1 MWRNN
6 AAFKDESRGWAAAD
20 SSFRQAKQFVGVWP
34 GIFLPLAKL
43 VWIHTQ
49 DVQVGAPRPPLMS
62 MSIRVQKRP
71 CTSDEVA
78 ASSVKYH
85 RKTARGNIRTVLRET
100 YQRRDIPCGCIGCE
114 SCAAFMEPGAP
125 APVLDQHGTL
135 NTYTNKKHYV
145 VIDTNVVL
153 HQMDVLE
160 SPVFTN
166 VIVMQTVANEVRNHS
181 MPLYNRLRTLLMDPD
196 RHFWLFYNDFHQD
209 TNVVRESDE
218 TPNDR
223 NDRAIRHAAAFYSA
237 HLRTYALPGCVD
249 TTVLVSEDVEN
260 VHKARKDG
268 LLACSVREYIT
279 GFSNAEQ
286 LSDLLSAGT
295 LDDDSHTQPRGT
307 RMFDE
312 YWPASQLEA
321 GFKAGTLHKGFFNAN
336 AYNFLEGTVRS
347 DSLSKPILLQG
358 RDSMNRAVDGDVVYV
373 ALLPKSEWK
382 GASDEVLEAESTQR
396 NDDARDS
403 DDEGDEDT
411 PQDTP
416 VTHGSGTERQPM
428 GRVVGIARR
437 NWRSYVAHI
446 DASTVNE
453 GALATLGPQ
462 TLFASPV
469 DRKIPRIK
477 IRTRQAGALLGC
489 KILVAMDEWKSTSRY
504 PEGHFIR
511 SLGAIESKE
520 AEQESLLLEFDVPYR
535 PFSKAILAC
544 LPAEGDAWTVPPKDA
559 ALEGETHAAK
569 IWQNR
574 VDLRAETICSIDPPG
589 CQDIDDAL
597 HAKRL
602 PNGNIEAGVHIADV
616 SFFVRPD
623 TPMDAEAASR
633 GTTVYLVDRR
643 IDMLPHLL
651 GTNLCSLRPYV
662 ERLAF
667 SVVWEMTP
675 DAQVVQARFFKSV
688 IASKAAFT
696 YKEAQTRKDDMKQT
710 DTITESIR
718 LLNHLAIKLRE
729 ARMRAGA
736 LNLASPE
743 VRIHLESAESSAP
756 IDVEQKEVLETNSL
770 VEEFMLLANTS
781 VARRIYEAYPTTA
794 VLRRHVPPPADNF
807 ETLQDILKKRRNMD
821 LDVSSSGALAAS
833 LDKCIDKRDPAF
845 NTLVR
850 ILATRCMLSAEYFCT
865 GSVARNAFGHYG
877 LAMDMYTH
885 FTSPIRRYADVLAH
899 RQLAAAIQYEP
910 LPSNLYSK
918 HYVDQVMDNVN
929 KRHRLAQMAGR
940 ASVEFFVGLAIG
952 AKNAER
958 GADATLV
965 GQGQDKHL
973 LRADAYV
980 VRTFRNGLAVFVSQ
994 YGLEGLIMFKGE
1006 CQYDPDKY
1014 EVTIPAS
1021 LSSLDHDVTLG
1032 IFDRCKVE
1040 IGIEKDR
1047 NTKRGRTKMA
1057 LV

>member
-1 MWRNN
+1 M
-6 AAFKDESRGWAAAD
+6 
-20 SSFRQAKQFVGVWP
+20 V
-34 GIFLPLAKL
+34 
-43 VWIHTQ
+43 
-49 DVQVGAPRPPLMS
+49 
-62 MSIRVQKRP
+62 IRVQKRAS
-71 CTSDEVA
+71 TAGEVA
-78 ASSVKYH
+78 ASTFKFH
-85 RKTARGNIRTVLRET
+85 RKTARGKVRAVVRET
-100 YQRRDIPCGCIGCE
+100 YQRDDVPCGCIACE
-114 SCAAFMEPGAP
+114 ACASFVEHGTPP
-125 APVLDQHGTL
+125 PILDQHGTQ
-135 NTYTNKKHYV
+135 NTYTRKKHYV
-145 VIDTNVVL
+145 VVDTNVIL

-166 VIVMQTVANEVRNHS
+166 VIIMQTVANEVRNHS

-196 RHFWLFYNDFHQD
+196 RRFWLFYNDFHQD
-209 TNVVRESDE
+209 TNVVRFADES
-218 TPNDR
+218 PNDR
-223 NDRAIRHAAAFYSA
+223 NDRAIRQAAAYYTA
-237 HLRTYALPGCVD
+237 HLRTHALPGHAD
-249 TTVLVSEDVEN
+249 TTVIVSEDVEN
-260 VHKARKDG
+260 VHKARVEG
-268 LLACSVREYIT
+268 LEACSVREYIT
-279 GFSNAEQ
+279 GFQNAEQ
-286 LSDLLSAGT
+286 LSDLLSART
-295 LDDDSHTQPRGT
+295 VDENRAPRGS
-307 RMFDE
+307 RVFDE
-312 YWPASQLEA
+312 YWPTTQLEA
-321 GFKAGTLHKGFFNAN
+321 GYKAGTLHKGFFNAN
-336 AYNFLEGTVRS
+336 AYNFLEGAVRS
-347 DSLSKPILLQG
+347 EALSKPILLQG
-358 RDSMNRAVDGDVVYV
+358 REAMNRAVDGDVVYV
-373 ALLPKSEWK
+373 ALLPQSEWK
-382 GASDEVLEAESTQR
+382 GASDAVLEAESAQR

-403 DDEGDEDT
+403 DNEDEDVGLEAQ
-411 PQDTP
+411 PESSGGDT
-416 VTHGSGTERQPM
+416 QPT

-446 DASTVNE
+446 DASSVNE
-453 GALATLGPQ
+453 RALATLGPQ

-477 IRTRQAGALLGC
+477 IRTRQAQALLGC
-489 KILVAMDEWKSTSRY
+489 KILVTMDEWKSTSRY
-504 PEGHFIR
+504 PEGHFVR

-535 PFSKAILAC
+535 PFSKSILAC
-544 LPAEGDAWTVPPKDA
+544 LPSEGDHWTVPPKGEQDA
-559 ALEGETHAAK
+559 RSLT
-569 IWQNR
+569 IWRDR
-574 VDLRAETICSIDPPG
+574 VDMRAENICSIDPPG

-651 GTNLCSLRPYV
+651 GTNLCSLRPFV

-667 SVVWEMTP
+667 STVWELTP
-675 DAQVVQARFFKSV
+675 SAEVVNVRFFKSV

-696 YKEAQTRKDDMKQT
+696 YEEAQNRKDDLSLN
-710 DTITESIR
+710 DAITESIR
-718 LLNHLAIKLRE
+718 LLNDMAIKLRRG
-729 ARMRAGA
+729 RMEAGA

-743 VRIHLESAESSAP
+743 VRIHLDSAESSAP
-756 IDVEQKEVLETNSL
+756 IDVEQKEMRETNSL

-781 VARRIYEAYPTTA
+781 VARRIYEAYPTTG
-794 VLRRHVPPPADNF
+794 VLRRHAPPPADNF
-807 ETLQDILKKRRNMD
+807 ETLQDILKKRRGMD

-833 LDKCIDKRDPAF
+833 LDRCADTRDPAF

-865 GSVARNAFGHYG
+865 GSVPRNSFGHYG

-918 HYVDQVMDNVN
+918 HYVDQVLDNVN

-940 ASVEFFVGLAIG
+940 ASVEFFVGLAIS
-952 AKNAER
+952 AKNAEQ
-958 GADATLV
+958 GVDATKV
-965 GQGQDKHL
+965 GQERL

-980 VRTFRNGLAVFVSQ
+980 VRTFRNGLAVFVNK
-994 YGLEGLIMFKGE
+994 YGLEGVITFPGE
-1006 CQYDPDKY
+1006 CQFDPDEY
-1014 EVTIPAS
+1014 QVTIPAS
-1021 LSSLDHDVTLG
+1021 LSQLGRDVTLG
-1032 IFDRCKVE
+1032 IFDRCTVE

-1047 NTKRGRTKMA
+1047 NTKRGRTKMV

>member
-1 MWRNN
+1 M
-6 AAFKDESRGWAAAD
+6 
-20 SSFRQAKQFVGVWP
+20 V
-34 GIFLPLAKL
+34 
-43 VWIHTQ
+43 
-49 DVQVGAPRPPLMS
+49 
-62 MSIRVQKRP
+62 IRVQKRAS
-71 CTSDEVA
+71 TADEVA
-78 ASSVKYH
+78 ASTFKFH
-85 RKTARGNIRTVLRET
+85 RKTARGKVRAVVRET
-100 YQRRDIPCGCIGCE
+100 YQRDDVPCGCIACE
-114 SCAAFMEPGAP
+114 ACASFVEHGTPP
-125 APVLDQHGTL
+125 PILDQHGTQ
-135 NTYTNKKHYV
+135 NTYTRKKHYV
-145 VIDTNVVL
+145 VVDTNVIL

-166 VIVMQTVANEVRNHS
+166 VIIMQTVANEVRNHS

-196 RHFWLFYNDFHQD
+196 RRFWLFYNDFHQD
-209 TNVVRESDE
+209 TNVVRFADES
-218 TPNDR
+218 PNDR
-223 NDRAIRHAAAFYSA
+223 NDRAIRQAAAYYTA
-237 HLRTYALPGCVD
+237 HLRTHALPGHAD
-249 TTVLVSEDVEN
+249 TTVIVSEDVEN
-260 VHKARKDG
+260 VHKARVEG
-268 LLACSVREYIT
+268 LEACSVREYIT
-279 GFSNAEQ
+279 GFQNAEQ
-286 LSDLLSAGT
+286 LSDLLSART
-295 LDDDSHTQPRGT
+295 VDENRAPRGS
-307 RMFDE
+307 RVFDE
-312 YWPASQLEA
+312 YWPTTQLEA
-321 GFKAGTLHKGFFNAN
+321 GYKAGTLHKGFFNAN
-336 AYNFLEGTVRS
+336 AYNFLEGAVRS
-347 DSLSKPILLQG
+347 EALSKPILLQG
-358 RDSMNRAVDGDVVYV
+358 REAMNRAVDGDVVYV
-373 ALLPKSEWK
+373 ALLPQSEWK
-382 GASDEVLEAESTQR
+382 GASDAVLEAESAQR

-403 DDEGDEDT
+403 DNEDEDVGLEAQ
-411 PQDTP
+411 PESSGGDT
-416 VTHGSGTERQPM
+416 QPT

-446 DASTVNE
+446 DASSVNE
-453 GALATLGPQ
+453 RALATLGPQ

-477 IRTRQAGALLGC
+477 IRTRQAQALLGC
-489 KILVAMDEWKSTSRY
+489 KILVTMDEWKSTSRY
-504 PEGHFIR
+504 PEGHFVR

-535 PFSKAILAC
+535 PFSKSILAC
-544 LPAEGDAWTVPPKDA
+544 LPSEGDHWTVPPKGEQDA
-559 ALEGETHAAK
+559 RSLT
-569 IWQNR
+569 IWRDR
-574 VDLRAETICSIDPPG
+574 VDMRAENICSIDPPG

-651 GTNLCSLRPYV
+651 GTNLCSLRPFV

-667 SVVWEMTP
+667 STVWELTP
-675 DAQVVQARFFKSV
+675 SAEVVNVRFFKSV

-696 YKEAQTRKDDMKQT
+696 YEEAQNRKDDPSLN
-710 DTITESIR
+710 DAITESIR
-718 LLNHLAIKLRE
+718 LLNDMAIKLRRG
-729 ARMRAGA
+729 RMEAGA

-743 VRIHLESAESSAP
+743 VRIHLDSAESSAP
-756 IDVEQKEVLETNSL
+756 IDVEQKEMRETNSL

-781 VARRIYEAYPTTA
+781 VARRIYEAYPTTG
-794 VLRRHVPPPADNF
+794 VLRRHAPPPADNF
-807 ETLQDILKKRRNMD
+807 ETLQDILKKRRGMD

-833 LDKCIDKRDPAF
+833 LDRCADTRDPAF

-865 GSVARNAFGHYG
+865 GSVPRNSFGHYG

-918 HYVDQVMDNVN
+918 HYVDQVLDNVN

-940 ASVEFFVGLAIG
+940 ASVEFFVGLAIS
-952 AKNAER
+952 AKNAEQ
-958 GADATLV
+958 GADATKV
-965 GQGQDKHL
+965 GQERL

-980 VRTFRNGLAVFVSQ
+980 VRTFRNGLAVFVNK
-994 YGLEGLIMFKGE
+994 YGLEGVITFPGE
-1006 CQYDPDKY
+1006 CQFDPDEY
-1014 EVTIPAS
+1014 QVTIPAS
-1021 LSSLDHDVTLG
+1021 LSQLGRDVTLG
-1032 IFDRCKVE
+1032 IFDRCTVE

-1047 NTKRGRTKMA
+1047 NTKRGRTKMV

>member
-1 MWRNN
+1 M
-6 AAFKDESRGWAAAD
+6 
-20 SSFRQAKQFVGVWP
+20 V
-34 GIFLPLAKL
+34 
-43 VWIHTQ
+43 
-49 DVQVGAPRPPLMS
+49 
-62 MSIRVQKRP
+62 IRVQKRAS
-71 CTSDEVA
+71 TAGEVA
-78 ASSVKYH
+78 ASTFKFH
-85 RKTARGNIRTVLRET
+85 RKTARGKVRAVVRET
-100 YQRRDIPCGCIGCE
+100 YQRDDVPCGCIACE
-114 SCAAFMEPGAP
+114 ACASFVEHGTPP
-125 APVLDQHGTL
+125 PILDQHGTQ
-135 NTYTNKKHYV
+135 NTYTRKKHYV
-145 VIDTNVVL
+145 VVDTNVIL

-166 VIVMQTVANEVRNHS
+166 VIIMQTVANEVRNHS

-196 RHFWLFYNDFHQD
+196 RRFWLFYNDFHQD
-209 TNVVRESDE
+209 TNVVRFADES
-218 TPNDR
+218 PNDR
-223 NDRAIRHAAAFYSA
+223 NDRAIRQAAAYYTA
-237 HLRTYALPGCVD
+237 HLRTHALPGHAD
-249 TTVLVSEDVEN
+249 TTVIVSEDVEN
-260 VHKARKDG
+260 VHKARVEG
-268 LLACSVREYIT
+268 LEACSVREYIT
-279 GFSNAEQ
+279 GFQNAEQ
-286 LSDLLSAGT
+286 LSDLLSART
-295 LDDDSHTQPRGT
+295 VDENRAPRGS
-307 RMFDE
+307 RVFDE
-312 YWPASQLEA
+312 YWPTTQLEA
-321 GFKAGTLHKGFFNAN
+321 GYKAGTLHKGFFNAN
-336 AYNFLEGTVRS
+336 AYNFLEGAVRS
-347 DSLSKPILLQG
+347 ESLSKPILLQG
-358 RDSMNRAVDGDVVYV
+358 REAMNRAVDGDVVYV
-373 ALLPKSEWK
+373 ALLPQSEWK
-382 GASDEVLEAESTQR
+382 GASDAVLEAESAQR

-403 DDEGDEDT
+403 DNEDEDVGLEAQ
-411 PQDTP
+411 PESSGGDT
-416 VTHGSGTERQPM
+416 QPT

-446 DASTVNE
+446 DASSVNE
-453 GALATLGPQ
+453 RALATLGPQ

-477 IRTRQAGALLGC
+477 IRTRQAQALLGC
-489 KILVAMDEWKSTSRY
+489 KILVTMDEWKSTSRY
-504 PEGHFIR
+504 PEGHFVR

-535 PFSKAILAC
+535 PFSKSILAC
-544 LPAEGDAWTVPPKDA
+544 LPSEGDHWTVPPKGEQDA
-559 ALEGETHAAK
+559 RSLA
-569 IWQNR
+569 IWRDR
-574 VDLRAETICSIDPPG
+574 VDMRAENICSIDPPG

-651 GTNLCSLRPYV
+651 GTNLCSLRPFV

-667 SVVWEMTP
+667 STVWELTP
-675 DAQVVQARFFKSV
+675 SAEVVNVRFFKSV

-696 YKEAQTRKDDMKQT
+696 YEEAQNRKDDLSLN
-710 DTITESIR
+710 DAITESIR
-718 LLNHLAIKLRE
+718 LLNDMAIKLRRG
-729 ARMRAGA
+729 RMEAGA

-743 VRIHLESAESSAP
+743 VRIHLDSAESSAP
-756 IDVEQKEVLETNSL
+756 IDVEQKEMRETNSL

-781 VARRIYEAYPTTA
+781 VARRIYEAYPTTG
-794 VLRRHVPPPADNF
+794 VLRRHAPPPADNF
-807 ETLQDILKKRRNMD
+807 ETLQDILKKRRGMD

-833 LDKCIDKRDPAF
+833 LDRCADTRDPAF

-865 GSVARNAFGHYG
+865 GSVPRNSFGHYG

-918 HYVDQVMDNVN
+918 HYVDQVLDNVN

-940 ASVEFFVGLAIG
+940 ASVEFFVGLAIS
-952 AKNAER
+952 AKNAEQ
-958 GADATLV
+958 GVDATKV
-965 GQGQDKHL
+965 GQERL

-980 VRTFRNGLAVFVSQ
+980 VRTFRNGLAVFVNK
-994 YGLEGLIMFKGE
+994 YGLEGVITFPGE
-1006 CQYDPDKY
+1006 CQFDPDEY
-1014 EVTIPAS
+1014 QVTIPAS
-1021 LSSLDHDVTLG
+1021 LSQLGRDVTLG
-1032 IFDRCKVE
+1032 IFDRCTVE

-1047 NTKRGRTKMA
+1047 NTKRGRTKMV

>member
-1 MWRNN
+1 M
-6 AAFKDESRGWAAAD
+6 
-20 SSFRQAKQFVGVWP
+20 V
-34 GIFLPLAKL
+34 
-43 VWIHTQ
+43 
-49 DVQVGAPRPPLMS
+49 
-62 MSIRVQKRP
+62 IRVQKRAS
-71 CTSDEVA
+71 TAGEVA
-78 ASSVKYH
+78 ASTFKFH
-85 RKTARGNIRTVLRET
+85 RKTARGKVRAVVRET
-100 YQRRDIPCGCIGCE
+100 YQRDDVPCGCIACE
-114 SCAAFMEPGAP
+114 ACASFVEHGTPP
-125 APVLDQHGTL
+125 PILDQHGTQ
-135 NTYTNKKHYV
+135 NTYTRKKHYV
-145 VIDTNVVL
+145 VVDTNVIL

-166 VIVMQTVANEVRNHS
+166 VIIMQTVANEVRNHS

-196 RHFWLFYNDFHQD
+196 RRFWLFYNDFHQD
-209 TNVVRESDE
+209 TNVVRFADES
-218 TPNDR
+218 PNDR
-223 NDRAIRHAAAFYSA
+223 NDRAIRQAAAYYTA
-237 HLRTYALPGCVD
+237 HLRTHALPGHAD
-249 TTVLVSEDVEN
+249 TTVIVSEDVEN
-260 VHKARKDG
+260 VHKARVEG
-268 LLACSVREYIT
+268 LEACSVREYIT
-279 GFSNAEQ
+279 GFQNAEQ
-286 LSDLLSAGT
+286 LSDLLSART
-295 LDDDSHTQPRGT
+295 VDENRAPRGS
-307 RMFDE
+307 RVFDE
-312 YWPASQLEA
+312 YWPTTQLEA
-321 GFKAGTLHKGFFNAN
+321 GYKAGTLHKGFFNAN
-336 AYNFLEGTVRS
+336 AYNFLEGAVRS
-347 DSLSKPILLQG
+347 EALSKPILLQG
-358 RDSMNRAVDGDVVYV
+358 REAMNRAVDGDVVYV
-373 ALLPKSEWK
+373 ALLPQSEWK
-382 GASDEVLEAESTQR
+382 GASDAVLEAESAQR

-403 DDEGDEDT
+403 DNEDEDVGLEAQ
-411 PQDTP
+411 PESSGGDT
-416 VTHGSGTERQPM
+416 QPT

-446 DASTVNE
+446 DASSVNE
-453 GALATLGPQ
+453 RALATLGPQ

-477 IRTRQAGALLGC
+477 IRTRQAQALLGC
-489 KILVAMDEWKSTSRY
+489 KILVTMDEWKSTSRY
-504 PEGHFIR
+504 PEGHFVR

-535 PFSKAILAC
+535 PFSKSILAC
-544 LPAEGDAWTVPPKDA
+544 LPSEGDHWTVPPKGEQDA
-559 ALEGETHAAK
+559 RSLA
-569 IWQNR
+569 IWRDR
-574 VDLRAETICSIDPPG
+574 VDMRAENICSIDPPG

-651 GTNLCSLRPYV
+651 GTNLCSLRPFV

-667 SVVWEMTP
+667 STVWELTP
-675 DAQVVQARFFKSV
+675 SAEVVNVRFFKSV

-696 YKEAQTRKDDMKQT
+696 YEEAQNRNDDLSLN
-710 DTITESIR
+710 DAITESIR
-718 LLNHLAIKLRE
+718 LLNDMAIKLRRG
-729 ARMRAGA
+729 RMEAGA

-743 VRIHLESAESSAP
+743 VRIHLDSAESSAP
-756 IDVEQKEVLETNSL
+756 IDVEQKEMRETNSL

-781 VARRIYEAYPTTA
+781 VARRIYEAYPTTG
-794 VLRRHVPPPADNF
+794 VLRRHAPPPADNF
-807 ETLQDILKKRRNMD
+807 ETLQDILKKRRGMD

-833 LDKCIDKRDPAF
+833 LDRCADTRDPAF

-865 GSVARNAFGHYG
+865 GSVPRNSFGHYG

-918 HYVDQVMDNVN
+918 HYVDQVLDNVN

-940 ASVEFFVGLAIG
+940 ASVEFFVGLAIS
-952 AKNAER
+952 AKNAEQ
-958 GADATLV
+958 GVDATKV
-965 GQGQDKHL
+965 GQERL

-980 VRTFRNGLAVFVSQ
+980 VRTFRNGLAVFVNK
-994 YGLEGLIMFKGE
+994 YGLEGVITFPGE
-1006 CQYDPDKY
+1006 CQFDPDEY
-1014 EVTIPAS
+1014 QVTIPAS
-1021 LSSLDHDVTLG
+1021 LSQLGRDVTLG
-1032 IFDRCKVE
+1032 IFDRCTVE

-1047 NTKRGRTKMA
+1047 NTKRGRTKMV

>member
-1 MWRNN
+1 M
-6 AAFKDESRGWAAAD
+6 
-20 SSFRQAKQFVGVWP
+20 V
-34 GIFLPLAKL
+34 
-43 VWIHTQ
+43 
-49 DVQVGAPRPPLMS
+49 
-62 MSIRVQKRP
+62 IRVQKRAS
-71 CTSDEVA
+71 TAGEVA
-78 ASSVKYH
+78 ASTFKFH
-85 RKTARGNIRTVLRET
+85 RKTARGKVRAVVRET
-100 YQRRDIPCGCIGCE
+100 YQRDDVPCGCIACE
-114 SCAAFMEPGAP
+114 ACASFVEHGTPP
-125 APVLDQHGTL
+125 PILDQHGTQ
-135 NTYTNKKHYV
+135 NTYTRKKHYV
-145 VIDTNVVL
+145 VVDTNVIL

-166 VIVMQTVANEVRNHS
+166 VIIMQTVANEVRNHS

-196 RHFWLFYNDFHQD
+196 RRFWLFYNDFHQD
-209 TNVVRESDE
+209 TNVVRFADES
-218 TPNDR
+218 PNDR
-223 NDRAIRHAAAFYSA
+223 NDRAIRQAAAYYTA
-237 HLRTYALPGCVD
+237 HLRTHALPGHAD
-249 TTVLVSEDVEN
+249 TTVIVSEDVEN
-260 VHKARKDG
+260 VHKARIEG
-268 LLACSVREYIT
+268 LEACSVREYIT
-279 GFSNAEQ
+279 GFQNAEQ
-286 LSDLLSAGT
+286 LSDLLSART
-295 LDDDSHTQPRGT
+295 VDENRAPRGS
-307 RMFDE
+307 RVFDE
-312 YWPASQLEA
+312 YWPTTQLEA
-321 GFKAGTLHKGFFNAN
+321 GYKAGTLHKGFFNAN
-336 AYNFLEGTVRS
+336 AYNFLEGAVRS
-347 DSLSKPILLQG
+347 EALSKPILLQG
-358 RDSMNRAVDGDVVYV
+358 REAMNRAVDGDVVYV
-373 ALLPKSEWK
+373 ALLPQSEWK
-382 GASDEVLEAESTQR
+382 GASDAVLEAESAQR

-403 DDEGDEDT
+403 DNEDEDVGLEAQ
-411 PQDTP
+411 PESSGGDT
-416 VTHGSGTERQPM
+416 QPT

-446 DASTVNE
+446 DASSVNE
-453 GALATLGPQ
+453 RALATLGPQ

-477 IRTRQAGALLGC
+477 IRTRQAQALLGC
-489 KILVAMDEWKSTSRY
+489 KILVTMDEWKSTSRY
-504 PEGHFIR
+504 PEGHFVR

-535 PFSKAILAC
+535 PFSKSILAC
-544 LPAEGDAWTVPPKDA
+544 LPSEGDHWTVPPKGEQDA
-559 ALEGETHAAK
+559 RSLG
-569 IWQNR
+569 IWRDR
-574 VDLRAETICSIDPPG
+574 VDMRAENICSIDPPG

-651 GTNLCSLRPYV
+651 GTNLCSLRPFV

-667 SVVWEMTP
+667 STVWELTP
-675 DAQVVQARFFKSV
+675 SAEVVNVRFFKSV

-696 YKEAQTRKDDMKQT
+696 YEEAQNRKDDLSLN
-710 DTITESIR
+710 DAITESIR
-718 LLNHLAIKLRE
+718 LLNDMAIKLRRG
-729 ARMRAGA
+729 RMEAGA

-743 VRIHLESAESSAP
+743 VRIHLDSAESSAP
-756 IDVEQKEVLETNSL
+756 IDVEQKEMRETNSL

-781 VARRIYEAYPTTA
+781 VARRIYEAYPTTG
-794 VLRRHVPPPADNF
+794 VLRRHAPPPADNF
-807 ETLQDILKKRRNMD
+807 ETLQDILKKRRGMD

-833 LDKCIDKRDPAF
+833 LDRCADTRDPAF

-865 GSVARNAFGHYG
+865 GSVPRNSFGHYG

-918 HYVDQVMDNVN
+918 HYVDQVLDNVN

-940 ASVEFFVGLAIG
+940 ASVEFFVGLAIS
-952 AKNAER
+952 AKNAEQ
-958 GADATLV
+958 GVDATKV
-965 GQGQDKHL
+965 GQERL

-980 VRTFRNGLAVFVSQ
+980 VRTFRNGLAVFVNK
-994 YGLEGLIMFKGE
+994 YGLEGVITFPGE
-1006 CQYDPDKY
+1006 CQFDPDEY
-1014 EVTIPAS
+1014 QVTIPAS
-1021 LSSLDHDVTLG
+1021 LSQLGRDVTLG
-1032 IFDRCKVE
+1032 IFDRCTVE

-1047 NTKRGRTKMA
+1047 NTKRGRTKMV

>member
-1 MWRNN
+1 M
-6 AAFKDESRGWAAAD
+6 
-20 SSFRQAKQFVGVWP
+20 V
-34 GIFLPLAKL
+34 
-43 VWIHTQ
+43 
-49 DVQVGAPRPPLMS
+49 
-62 MSIRVQKRP
+62 IRVQKRAS
-71 CTSDEVA
+71 TAGEVT
-78 ASSVKYH
+78 ASTFKFH
-85 RKTARGNIRTVLRET
+85 RKTARGKVRAVVRET
-100 YQRRDIPCGCIGCE
+100 YQRDDVPCGCIACE
-114 SCAAFMEPGAP
+114 ACASFVEHGTPP
-125 APVLDQHGTL
+125 PILDQHGTQ
-135 NTYTNKKHYV
+135 NTYTRKKHYV
-145 VIDTNVVL
+145 VVDTNVIL

-166 VIVMQTVANEVRNHS
+166 VIIMQTVANEVRNHS

-196 RHFWLFYNDFHQD
+196 RRFWLFYNDFHQD
-209 TNVVRESDE
+209 TNVVRFADES
-218 TPNDR
+218 PNDR
-223 NDRAIRHAAAFYSA
+223 NDRAIRQAAAYYTA
-237 HLRTYALPGCVD
+237 HLRTHALPGHAD
-249 TTVLVSEDVEN
+249 TTVIVSEDVEN
-260 VHKARKDG
+260 VHKARVEG
-268 LLACSVREYIT
+268 LEACSVREYIT
-279 GFSNAEQ
+279 GFQNAEQ
-286 LSDLLSAGT
+286 LSDLLSART
-295 LDDDSHTQPRGT
+295 VDENRAPRGS
-307 RMFDE
+307 RVFDE
-312 YWPASQLEA
+312 YWSTTQLEA
-321 GFKAGTLHKGFFNAN
+321 GYKAGTLHKGFFNAN
-336 AYNFLEGTVRS
+336 AYNFLEGAVRS
-347 DSLSKPILLQG
+347 EALSKPILLQG
-358 RDSMNRAVDGDVVYV
+358 REAMNRAVDGDVVYV
-373 ALLPKSEWK
+373 ALLPQSEWK
-382 GASDEVLEAESTQR
+382 GASDAVLEAESAQR

-403 DDEGDEDT
+403 DNEDEDVGLEAQ
-411 PQDTP
+411 PESSGGDT
-416 VTHGSGTERQPM
+416 QPT

-446 DASTVNE
+446 DASSVNE
-453 GALATLGPQ
+453 RALATLGPQ

-477 IRTRQAGALLGC
+477 IRTRQAQALLGC
-489 KILVAMDEWKSTSRY
+489 KILVTMDEWKSTSRY
-504 PEGHFIR
+504 PEGHFVR

-535 PFSKAILAC
+535 PFSKSILAC
-544 LPAEGDAWTVPPKDA
+544 LPSEGDHWTVPPKGEQDA
-559 ALEGETHAAK
+559 RSLA
-569 IWQNR
+569 IWRDR
-574 VDLRAETICSIDPPG
+574 VDMRAENICSIDPPG

-651 GTNLCSLRPYV
+651 GTNLCSLRPFV

-667 SVVWEMTP
+667 STVWELTP
-675 DAQVVQARFFKSV
+675 SAEVVNVRFFKSV

-696 YKEAQTRKDDMKQT
+696 YEEAQNRKDDLSLN
-710 DTITESIR
+710 DAITESIR
-718 LLNHLAIKLRE
+718 LLNDMAIKLRRG
-729 ARMRAGA
+729 RMEAGA

-743 VRIHLESAESSAP
+743 VRIHLDSAESSAP
-756 IDVEQKEVLETNSL
+756 IDVEQKEMRETNSL

-781 VARRIYEAYPTTA
+781 VARRIYEAYPTTG
-794 VLRRHVPPPADNF
+794 VLRRHAPPPADNF
-807 ETLQDILKKRRNMD
+807 ETLQDILKKRRGMD

-833 LDKCIDKRDPAF
+833 LDRCADTRDPAF

-865 GSVARNAFGHYG
+865 GSVPRNSFGHYG

-918 HYVDQVMDNVN
+918 HYVDQVLDNVN

-940 ASVEFFVGLAIG
+940 ASVEFFVGLAIS
-952 AKNAER
+952 AKNAEQ
-958 GADATLV
+958 GVDATKV
-965 GQGQDKHL
+965 GQERL

-980 VRTFRNGLAVFVSQ
+980 VRTFRNGLAVFVNK
-994 YGLEGLIMFKGE
+994 YGLEGVITFPGE
-1006 CQYDPDKY
+1006 CQFDPDEY
-1014 EVTIPAS
+1014 QVTIPAS
-1021 LSSLDHDVTLG
+1021 LSQLGRDVTLG
-1032 IFDRCKVE
+1032 IFDRCTVE

-1047 NTKRGRTKMA
+1047 NTKRGRTKMV

>member
-1 MWRNN
+1 M
-6 AAFKDESRGWAAAD
+6 
-20 SSFRQAKQFVGVWP
+20 V
-34 GIFLPLAKL
+34 
-43 VWIHTQ
+43 
-49 DVQVGAPRPPLMS
+49 
-62 MSIRVQKRP
+62 IRVQKRAS
-71 CTSDEVA
+71 TADEVA
-78 ASSVKYH
+78 ASTFKFH
-85 RKTARGNIRTVLRET
+85 RKTARGKVRAVVRET
-100 YQRRDIPCGCIGCE
+100 YQRDDVPCGCIACE
-114 SCAAFMEPGAP
+114 ACASFVEHGTPP
-125 APVLDQHGTL
+125 PILDQHGTQ
-135 NTYTNKKHYV
+135 NTYTRKKHYV
-145 VIDTNVVL
+145 VVDTNVIL

-166 VIVMQTVANEVRNHS
+166 VIIMQTVANEVRNHS

-196 RHFWLFYNDFHQD
+196 RRFWLFYNDFHQD
-209 TNVVRESDE
+209 TNVVRFADES
-218 TPNDR
+218 PNDR
-223 NDRAIRHAAAFYSA
+223 NDRAIRQAAAYYTA
-237 HLRTYALPGCVD
+237 HLRTHALPGHAD
-249 TTVLVSEDVEN
+249 TTVIVSEDVEN
-260 VHKARKDG
+260 VHKARVEG
-268 LLACSVREYIT
+268 LEACSVREYIT
-279 GFSNAEQ
+279 GFQNAEQ
-286 LSDLLSAGT
+286 LSDLLSART
-295 LDDDSHTQPRGT
+295 VDENRAPRGS
-307 RMFDE
+307 RVFDE
-312 YWPASQLEA
+312 YWPTTQLEA
-321 GFKAGTLHKGFFNAN
+321 GYKAGTLHKGFFNAN
-336 AYNFLEGTVRS
+336 AYNFLEGAVRS
-347 DSLSKPILLQG
+347 EALSKPILLQG
-358 RDSMNRAVDGDVVYV
+358 REAMNRAVDGDVVYV
-373 ALLPKSEWK
+373 ALLPQSEWK
-382 GASDEVLEAESTQR
+382 GASDAVLEAESAQR

-403 DDEGDEDT
+403 DNEDEDVGLEAQ
-411 PQDTP
+411 PESSGGDT
-416 VTHGSGTERQPM
+416 QPT

-446 DASTVNE
+446 DASSVNE
-453 GALATLGPQ
+453 RALATLGPQ

-477 IRTRQAGALLGC
+477 IRTRQAQALLGC
-489 KILVAMDEWKSTSRY
+489 KILVTMDEWKSTSRY
-504 PEGHFIR
+504 PEGHFVR

-535 PFSKAILAC
+535 PFSKSILAC
-544 LPAEGDAWTVPPKDA
+544 LPSEGDHWTVPPKGEQDA
-559 ALEGETHAAK
+559 RSLT
-569 IWQNR
+569 IWRDR
-574 VDLRAETICSIDPPG
+574 VDMRAENICSIDPPG

-651 GTNLCSLRPYV
+651 GTNLCSLRPFV

-667 SVVWEMTP
+667 STVWELTP
-675 DAQVVQARFFKSV
+675 SAEVVNVRFFKSV

-696 YKEAQTRKDDMKQT
+696 YEEAQNRKDDLSLN
-710 DTITESIR
+710 DAITESIR
-718 LLNHLAIKLRE
+718 LLNDMAIKLRKG
-729 ARMRAGA
+729 RMEAGA

-743 VRIHLESAESSAP
+743 VRIHLDSAESSAP
-756 IDVEQKEVLETNSL
+756 IDVEQKEMRETNSL

-781 VARRIYEAYPTTA
+781 VARRIYEAYPTTG
-794 VLRRHVPPPADNF
+794 VLRRHAPPPADNF
-807 ETLQDILKKRRNMD
+807 ETLQDILKKRRGMD

-833 LDKCIDKRDPAF
+833 LDRCADTRDPAF

-865 GSVARNAFGHYG
+865 GSVPRNSFGHYG

-918 HYVDQVMDNVN
+918 HYVDQVLDNVN

-940 ASVEFFVGLAIG
+940 ASVEFFVGLAIS
-952 AKNAER
+952 AKNAEQ
-958 GADATLV
+958 GADATKV
-965 GQGQDKHL
+965 GQERL

-980 VRTFRNGLAVFVSQ
+980 VRTFRNGLAVFVNK
-994 YGLEGLIMFKGE
+994 YGLEGVITFPGE
-1006 CQYDPDKY
+1006 CQFDPDEY
-1014 EVTIPAS
+1014 QVTIPAS
-1021 LSSLDHDVTLG
+1021 LSQLGRDVTLG
-1032 IFDRCKVE
+1032 IFDRCTVE

-1047 NTKRGRTKMA
+1047 NTKRGRTKMV

>member
-1 MWRNN
+1 M
-6 AAFKDESRGWAAAD
+6 
-20 SSFRQAKQFVGVWP
+20 V
-34 GIFLPLAKL
+34 
-43 VWIHTQ
+43 
-49 DVQVGAPRPPLMS
+49 
-62 MSIRVQKRP
+62 IRVQKRAS
-71 CTSDEVA
+71 TAGEVA
-78 ASSVKYH
+78 ASTFKFH
-85 RKTARGNIRTVLRET
+85 RKTARGKVRAVVRET
-100 YQRRDIPCGCIGCE
+100 YQRDDVPCGCIACE
-114 SCAAFMEPGAP
+114 ACASFVEHGTPP
-125 APVLDQHGTL
+125 PILDQHGTQ
-135 NTYTNKKHYV
+135 NTYTRKKHYV
-145 VIDTNVVL
+145 VVDTNVIL

-166 VIVMQTVANEVRNHS
+166 VIIMQTVANEVRNHS

-196 RHFWLFYNDFHQD
+196 RRFWLFYNDFHQD
-209 TNVVRESDE
+209 TNVVRFADES
-218 TPNDR
+218 PNDR
-223 NDRAIRHAAAFYSA
+223 NDRAIRQAAAYYTA
-237 HLRTYALPGCVD
+237 HLRTHALPGHAD
-249 TTVLVSEDVEN
+249 TTVIVSEDVEN
-260 VHKARKDG
+260 VHKARVEG
-268 LLACSVREYIT
+268 LEACSVREYIT
-279 GFSNAEQ
+279 GFQNAEQ
-286 LSDLLSAGT
+286 LSDLLSART
-295 LDDDSHTQPRGT
+295 VDENRAPRGS
-307 RMFDE
+307 RVFDE
-312 YWPASQLEA
+312 YWPTTQLEA
-321 GFKAGTLHKGFFNAN
+321 GYKAGTLHKGFFNAN
-336 AYNFLEGTVRS
+336 AYNFLEGAVRS
-347 DSLSKPILLQG
+347 EALSKPILLQG
-358 RDSMNRAVDGDVVYV
+358 REAMNRAVDGDVVYV
-373 ALLPKSEWK
+373 ALLPQSEWK
-382 GASDEVLEAESTQR
+382 GASDAVLEAESAQR

-403 DDEGDEDT
+403 DNEDEDVGLEAQ
-411 PQDTP
+411 PESSDGDT
-416 VTHGSGTERQPM
+416 QPT

-446 DASTVNE
+446 DASSVNE
-453 GALATLGPQ
+453 RALATLGPQ

-477 IRTRQAGALLGC
+477 IRTRQAQALLGC
-489 KILVAMDEWKSTSRY
+489 KILVTMDEWKSTSRY
-504 PEGHFIR
+504 PEGHFVR

-535 PFSKAILAC
+535 PFSKSILAC
-544 LPAEGDAWTVPPKDA
+544 LPSEGDHWTVPPKGEQDA
-559 ALEGETHAAK
+559 RSLA
-569 IWQNR
+569 IWRDR
-574 VDLRAETICSIDPPG
+574 VDMRAENICSIDPPG

-651 GTNLCSLRPYV
+651 GTNLCSLRPFV

-667 SVVWEMTP
+667 STVWELTP
-675 DAQVVQARFFKSV
+675 SAEVVNVRFFKSV

-696 YKEAQTRKDDMKQT
+696 YEEAQNRKDDLSLN
-710 DTITESIR
+710 DAITESIR
-718 LLNHLAIKLRE
+718 LLNDMAIKLRRG
-729 ARMRAGA
+729 RMEAGA

-743 VRIHLESAESSAP
+743 VRIHLDSAESSAP
-756 IDVEQKEVLETNSL
+756 IDVEQKEMRETNSL

-781 VARRIYEAYPTTA
+781 VARRIYEAYPTTG
-794 VLRRHVPPPADNF
+794 VLRRHAPPPADNF
-807 ETLQDILKKRRNMD
+807 ETLQDILKKRRGMD

-833 LDKCIDKRDPAF
+833 LVRCADTRDPAF

-865 GSVARNAFGHYG
+865 GSVPRNSFGHYG

-918 HYVDQVMDNVN
+918 HYVDQVLDNVN

-940 ASVEFFVGLAIG
+940 ASVEFFVGLAIS
-952 AKNAER
+952 AKNAEQ
-958 GADATLV
+958 GVDATKV
-965 GQGQDKHL
+965 GQERL

-980 VRTFRNGLAVFVSQ
+980 VRTFRNGLAVFVNK
-994 YGLEGLIMFKGE
+994 YGLEGVITFPGE
-1006 CQYDPDKY
+1006 CQFDPDEY
-1014 EVTIPAS
+1014 QVTIPAS
-1021 LSSLDHDVTLG
+1021 LSQLGRDVTLG
-1032 IFDRCKVE
+1032 IFDRCTVE

-1047 NTKRGRTKMA
+1047 NTKRGRTKMV

>member
-1 MWRNN
+1 M
-6 AAFKDESRGWAAAD
+6 
-20 SSFRQAKQFVGVWP
+20 V
-34 GIFLPLAKL
+34 
-43 VWIHTQ
+43 
-49 DVQVGAPRPPLMS
+49 
-62 MSIRVQKRP
+62 IRVQKRAS
-71 CTSDEVA
+71 TAGEVA
-78 ASSVKYH
+78 ASTFKFH
-85 RKTARGNIRTVLRET
+85 RKTARGKVRAVVRET
-100 YQRRDIPCGCIGCE
+100 YQRDDVPCGCIACE
-114 SCAAFMEPGAP
+114 ACASFVEHGTPP
-125 APVLDQHGTL
+125 PILDQHGTQ
-135 NTYTNKKHYV
+135 NTYTRKKHYV
-145 VIDTNVVL
+145 VVDTNVIL

-166 VIVMQTVANEVRNHS
+166 VVIMQTVANEVRNHS

-196 RHFWLFYNDFHQD
+196 RRFWLFYNDFHQD
-209 TNVVRESDE
+209 TNVVRFADES
-218 TPNDR
+218 PNDR
-223 NDRAIRHAAAFYSA
+223 NDRAIRQAAAYYTA
-237 HLRTYALPGCVD
+237 HLRTHALPGHAD
-249 TTVLVSEDVEN
+249 TTVIVSEDVEN
-260 VHKARKDG
+260 VHKARVEG
-268 LLACSVREYIT
+268 LEACSVREYIT
-279 GFSNAEQ
+279 GFQNAEQ
-286 LSDLLSAGT
+286 LSDLLSART
-295 LDDDSHTQPRGT
+295 VDENRAPRGS
-307 RMFDE
+307 RVFDE
-312 YWPASQLEA
+312 YWPTTQLEA
-321 GFKAGTLHKGFFNAN
+321 GYKAGTLHKGFFNAN
-336 AYNFLEGTVRS
+336 AYNFLEGAVRS
-347 DSLSKPILLQG
+347 EALSKPILLQG
-358 RDSMNRAVDGDVVYV
+358 REAMNRAVDGDIVYV
-373 ALLPKSEWK
+373 ALLPQSEWK
-382 GASDEVLEAESTQR
+382 GASDAVLEAESAQR

-403 DDEGDEDT
+403 DNEDEDVGLEAQ
-411 PQDTP
+411 PESSGGDT
-416 VTHGSGTERQPM
+416 QPT

-446 DASTVNE
+446 DASSVNE
-453 GALATLGPQ
+453 RALATLGPQ

-477 IRTRQAGALLGC
+477 IRTRQAQALLGC
-489 KILVAMDEWKSTSRY
+489 KILVTMDEWKSTSRY
-504 PEGHFIR
+504 PEGHFVR

-535 PFSKAILAC
+535 PFSKSILAC
-544 LPAEGDAWTVPPKDA
+544 LPSEGDHWTVPPKGEQDA
-559 ALEGETHAAK
+559 RSLA
-569 IWQNR
+569 IWRDR
-574 VDLRAETICSIDPPG
+574 VDMRAENICSIDPPG

-651 GTNLCSLRPYV
+651 GTNLCSLRPFV

-667 SVVWEMTP
+667 STVWELTP
-675 DAQVVQARFFKSV
+675 SAEVVNVRFFKSV

-696 YKEAQTRKDDMKQT
+696 YEEAQNRKDDLSLN
-710 DTITESIR
+710 DAITESIR
-718 LLNHLAIKLRE
+718 LLNDMAIKLRRG
-729 ARMRAGA
+729 RMEAGA

-743 VRIHLESAESSAP
+743 VRIHLDSAESSAP
-756 IDVEQKEVLETNSL
+756 IDVEQKEMRETNSL

-781 VARRIYEAYPTTA
+781 VARRIYEAYPTTG
-794 VLRRHVPPPADNF
+794 VLRRHAPPPADNF
-807 ETLQDILKKRRNMD
+807 ETLQDILKKRRGMD

-833 LDKCIDKRDPAF
+833 LDRCADTRDPAF

-865 GSVARNAFGHYG
+865 GSVPRNSFGHYG

-918 HYVDQVMDNVN
+918 HYVDQVLDNVN

-940 ASVEFFVGLAIG
+940 ASVEFFVGLAIS
-952 AKNAER
+952 AKNAEQ
-958 GADATLV
+958 GVDATKV
-965 GQGQDKHL
+965 GQERL

-980 VRTFRNGLAVFVSQ
+980 VRTFRNGLAVFVNK
-994 YGLEGLIMFKGE
+994 YGLEGVITFPGE
-1006 CQYDPDKY
+1006 CQFDPDEY
-1014 EVTIPAS
+1014 QVTIPAS
-1021 LSSLDHDVTLG
+1021 LSQLGRDVTLG
-1032 IFDRCKVE
+1032 IFDRCTVE

-1047 NTKRGRTKMA
+1047 NTKRGRTKMV

>member
-1 MWRNN
+1 M
-6 AAFKDESRGWAAAD
+6 
-20 SSFRQAKQFVGVWP
+20 V
-34 GIFLPLAKL
+34 
-43 VWIHTQ
+43 
-49 DVQVGAPRPPLMS
+49 
-62 MSIRVQKRP
+62 IRVQKRAS
-71 CTSDEVA
+71 TAGEVA
-78 ASSVKYH
+78 ASTFKFH
-85 RKTARGNIRTVLRET
+85 RKTARGKVRAVVRET
-100 YQRRDIPCGCIGCE
+100 YQRDDVPCGCIACE
-114 SCAAFMEPGAP
+114 ACASFVEHGTPP
-125 APVLDQHGTL
+125 PILDQHGTQ
-135 NTYTNKKHYV
+135 NTYTRKKHYV
-145 VIDTNVVL
+145 VVDTNVIL

-166 VIVMQTVANEVRNHS
+166 VIIMQTVANEVRNHS

-196 RHFWLFYNDFHQD
+196 RRFWLFYNDFHQD
-209 TNVVRESDE
+209 TNVVRFADES
-218 TPNDR
+218 PNDR
-223 NDRAIRHAAAFYSA
+223 NDRAIRQAAAYYTA
-237 HLRTYALPGCVD
+237 HLRTHALPGHAD
-249 TTVLVSEDVEN
+249 TTVIVSEDVEN
-260 VHKARKDG
+260 VHKARVEG
-268 LLACSVREYIT
+268 LEACSVREYIT
-279 GFSNAEQ
+279 GFQNAEQ
-286 LSDLLSAGT
+286 LSDLLSART
-295 LDDDSHTQPRGT
+295 VDENRAPRGS
-307 RMFDE
+307 RVFDE
-312 YWPASQLEA
+312 YWPTTQLEA
-321 GFKAGTLHKGFFNAN
+321 GYKAGTLHKGFFNAN
-336 AYNFLEGTVRS
+336 AYNFLEGAVRS
-347 DSLSKPILLQG
+347 EALSKPILLQG
-358 RDSMNRAVDGDVVYV
+358 REAMNRAVDGDVVYV
-373 ALLPKSEWK
+373 ALLPQSEWK
-382 GASDEVLEAESTQR
+382 GASDAVLEAESAQR

-403 DDEGDEDT
+403 DNEDEDVGLEAQ
-411 PQDTP
+411 PESSGGDT
-416 VTHGSGTERQPM
+416 QPT

-446 DASTVNE
+446 DASSVNE
-453 GALATLGPQ
+453 RALATLGPQ

-477 IRTRQAGALLGC
+477 IRTRQAQALLGC
-489 KILVAMDEWKSTSRY
+489 KILVTMDEWKSTSRY
-504 PEGHFIR
+504 PEGHFVR

-535 PFSKAILAC
+535 PFSKSILAC
-544 LPAEGDAWTVPPKDA
+544 LPSEGDHWTVPPKGEQDA
-559 ALEGETHAAK
+559 RSLA
-569 IWQNR
+569 IWRDR
-574 VDLRAETICSIDPPG
+574 VDMRAENICSIDPPG

-651 GTNLCSLRPYV
+651 GTNLCSLRPFV

-667 SVVWEMTP
+667 STVWELTP
-675 DAQVVQARFFKSV
+675 SAEVVNVRFFKSV

-696 YKEAQTRKDDMKQT
+696 YEEAQNRKDDLSLN
-710 DTITESIR
+710 DAITESIR
-718 LLNHLAIKLRE
+718 LLNDMAIKLRRG
-729 ARMRAGA
+729 RMEAGA

-743 VRIHLESAESSAP
+743 VRIHLDSAESSAP
-756 IDVEQKEVLETNSL
+756 IDVEQKEMRETNSL

-781 VARRIYEAYPTTA
+781 VARRIYEAYPTTG
-794 VLRRHVPPPADNF
+794 VLRRHAPPPADNF
-807 ETLQDILKKRRNMD
+807 ETLQDILKKRRGMD

-833 LDKCIDKRDPAF
+833 LDRCTDTRDPAF

-865 GSVARNAFGHYG
+865 GSVPRNSFGHYG

-918 HYVDQVMDNVN
+918 HYVDQVLDNVN

-940 ASVEFFVGLAIG
+940 ASVEFFVGLAIS
-952 AKNAER
+952 AKNAEQ
-958 GADATLV
+958 GVDATKV
-965 GQGQDKHL
+965 GQERL

-980 VRTFRNGLAVFVSQ
+980 VRTFRNGLAVFVNK
-994 YGLEGLIMFKGE
+994 YGLEGVITFPGE
-1006 CQYDPDKY
+1006 CQFDPDEY
-1014 EVTIPAS
+1014 QVTIPAS
-1021 LSSLDHDVTLG
+1021 LSQLGRDVTLG
-1032 IFDRCKVE
+1032 IFDRCTVE

-1047 NTKRGRTKMA
+1047 NTKRGRTKMV

>member
-1 MWRNN
+1 M
-6 AAFKDESRGWAAAD
+6 
-20 SSFRQAKQFVGVWP
+20 V
-34 GIFLPLAKL
+34 
-43 VWIHTQ
+43 
-49 DVQVGAPRPPLMS
+49 
-62 MSIRVQKRP
+62 IRVQKRAS
-71 CTSDEVA
+71 TADEVA
-78 ASSVKYH
+78 ASTFKFH
-85 RKTARGNIRTVLRET
+85 RKTARGKVRAVVRET
-100 YQRRDIPCGCIGCE
+100 YQRDDVPCGCIACE
-114 SCAAFMEPGAP
+114 ACASFVEHGTPP
-125 APVLDQHGTL
+125 PILDQHGTQ
-135 NTYTNKKHYV
+135 NTYTRKKHYV
-145 VIDTNVVL
+145 VVDTNVIL

-166 VIVMQTVANEVRNHS
+166 VIIMQTVANEVRNHS

-196 RHFWLFYNDFHQD
+196 RRFWLFYNDFHQD
-209 TNVVRESDE
+209 TNVVRFADES
-218 TPNDR
+218 PNDR
-223 NDRAIRHAAAFYSA
+223 NDRAIRQAAAYYTA
-237 HLRTYALPGCVD
+237 HLRTHALPGHAD
-249 TTVLVSEDVEN
+249 TTVIVSEDVEN
-260 VHKARKDG
+260 VHKARVEG
-268 LLACSVREYIT
+268 LEACSVREYIT
-279 GFSNAEQ
+279 GFQNAEQ
-286 LSDLLSAGT
+286 LSDLLSART
-295 LDDDSHTQPRGT
+295 VDENRAPRGS
-307 RMFDE
+307 RVFDE
-312 YWPASQLEA
+312 YWPTTQLEA
-321 GFKAGTLHKGFFNAN
+321 GYKAGTLHKGFFNAN
-336 AYNFLEGTVRS
+336 AYNFLEGAVRS
-347 DSLSKPILLQG
+347 EALSKPILLQG
-358 RDSMNRAVDGDVVYV
+358 REAMNRAVDGDVVYV
-373 ALLPKSEWK
+373 ALLPQSEWK
-382 GASDEVLEAESTQR
+382 GASDAVLEAESAQR

-403 DDEGDEDT
+403 DNEDEDVGLEAQ
-411 PQDTP
+411 PESSGGDT
-416 VTHGSGTERQPM
+416 QPT

-446 DASTVNE
+446 DASSVNE
-453 GALATLGPQ
+453 RALATLGPQ

-477 IRTRQAGALLGC
+477 IRTRQAQALLGC
-489 KILVAMDEWKSTSRY
+489 KILVTMDEWKSTSRY
-504 PEGHFIR
+504 PEGHFVR

-535 PFSKAILAC
+535 PFSKSILAC
-544 LPAEGDAWTVPPKDA
+544 LPSEGDHWTVPPKGEQDA
-559 ALEGETHAAK
+559 RSLT
-569 IWQNR
+569 IWRDR
-574 VDLRAETICSIDPPG
+574 VDMRAENICSIDPPG

-651 GTNLCSLRPYV
+651 GTNLCSLRPFV

-667 SVVWEMTP
+667 STVWELTP
-675 DAQVVQARFFKSV
+675 SAEVVNVRFFKSV

-696 YKEAQTRKDDMKQT
+696 YEEAQNRKDDPSLN
-710 DTITESIR
+710 DAITESIR
-718 LLNHLAIKLRE
+718 LLNDMAIKLRKG
-729 ARMRAGA
+729 RMEAGA

-743 VRIHLESAESSAP
+743 VRIHLDSAESSAP
-756 IDVEQKEVLETNSL
+756 IDVEQKEMRETNSL

-781 VARRIYEAYPTTA
+781 VARRIYEAYPTTG
-794 VLRRHVPPPADNF
+794 VLRRHAPPPADNF
-807 ETLQDILKKRRNMD
+807 ETLQDILKKRRGMD

-833 LDKCIDKRDPAF
+833 LDRCADTRDPAF

-865 GSVARNAFGHYG
+865 GSVPRNSFGHYG

-918 HYVDQVMDNVN
+918 HYVDQVLDNVN

-940 ASVEFFVGLAIG
+940 ASVEFFVGLAIS
-952 AKNAER
+952 AKNAEQ
-958 GADATLV
+958 GADATKV
-965 GQGQDKHL
+965 GQERL

-980 VRTFRNGLAVFVSQ
+980 VRTFRNGLAVFVNK
-994 YGLEGLIMFKGE
+994 YGLEGVITFPGE
-1006 CQYDPDKY
+1006 CQFDPDEY
-1014 EVTIPAS
+1014 QVTIPAS
-1021 LSSLDHDVTLG
+1021 LSQLGRDVTLG
-1032 IFDRCKVE
+1032 IFDRCTVE

-1047 NTKRGRTKMA
+1047 NTKRGRTKMV

>member
-1 MWRNN
+1 M
-6 AAFKDESRGWAAAD
+6 
-20 SSFRQAKQFVGVWP
+20 V
-34 GIFLPLAKL
+34 
-43 VWIHTQ
+43 
-49 DVQVGAPRPPLMS
+49 
-62 MSIRVQKRP
+62 IRVQKRAS
-71 CTSDEVA
+71 TAGEVA
-78 ASSVKYH
+78 ASTFKFH
-85 RKTARGNIRTVLRET
+85 RKTARGKVRAVVRET
-100 YQRRDIPCGCIGCE
+100 YQRDDVPCGCIACE
-114 SCAAFMEPGAP
+114 ACASFVEHGTPP
-125 APVLDQHGTL
+125 PILDQHGTQ
-135 NTYTNKKHYV
+135 NTYTRKKHYV
-145 VIDTNVVL
+145 VVDTNVIL

-166 VIVMQTVANEVRNHS
+166 VIIMQTVANEVRNHS

-196 RHFWLFYNDFHQD
+196 RRFWLFYNDFHQD
-209 TNVVRESDE
+209 TNVVRFADES
-218 TPNDR
+218 PNDR
-223 NDRAIRHAAAFYSA
+223 NDRAIRQAAAYYTA
-237 HLRTYALPGCVD
+237 HLRTHALPGHAD
-249 TTVLVSEDVEN
+249 TTVIVSEDVEN
-260 VHKARKDG
+260 VHKACVEG
-268 LLACSVREYIT
+268 LEACSVREYIT
-279 GFSNAEQ
+279 GFQNAEQ
-286 LSDLLSAGT
+286 LSDLLSART
-295 LDDDSHTQPRGT
+295 VDENRAPRGS
-307 RMFDE
+307 RVFDE
-312 YWPASQLEA
+312 YWPTTQLEA
-321 GFKAGTLHKGFFNAN
+321 GYKAGTLHKGFFNAN
-336 AYNFLEGTVRS
+336 AYNFLEGAVRS
-347 DSLSKPILLQG
+347 EALSKPILLQG
-358 RDSMNRAVDGDVVYV
+358 REAMNRAVDGDVVYV
-373 ALLPKSEWK
+373 ALLPQSEWK
-382 GASDEVLEAESTQR
+382 GASDAVLEAESAQR

-403 DDEGDEDT
+403 DNEDEDVGLEAQ
-411 PQDTP
+411 PESSDGDT
-416 VTHGSGTERQPM
+416 QPT

-446 DASTVNE
+446 DASSVNE
-453 GALATLGPQ
+453 RALATLGPQ

-477 IRTRQAGALLGC
+477 IRTRQAQALLGC
-489 KILVAMDEWKSTSRY
+489 KILVTMDEWKSTSRY
-504 PEGHFIR
+504 PEGHFVR

-535 PFSKAILAC
+535 PFSKSILAC
-544 LPAEGDAWTVPPKDA
+544 LPSEGDHWTVPPKGEQDA
-559 ALEGETHAAK
+559 RSLA
-569 IWQNR
+569 IWRDR
-574 VDLRAETICSIDPPG
+574 VDMRAENICSIDPPG

-651 GTNLCSLRPYV
+651 GTNLCSLRPFV

-667 SVVWEMTP
+667 STVWELTP
-675 DAQVVQARFFKSV
+675 SAEVVNVRFFKSV

-696 YKEAQTRKDDMKQT
+696 YEEAQNRKDDLSLN
-710 DTITESIR
+710 DAITESIR
-718 LLNHLAIKLRE
+718 LLNDMAIKLRRG
-729 ARMRAGA
+729 RMEAGA

-743 VRIHLESAESSAP
+743 VRIHLDSAESSAP
-756 IDVEQKEVLETNSL
+756 IDVEQKEMRETNSL

-781 VARRIYEAYPTTA
+781 VARRIYEAYPTTG
-794 VLRRHVPPPADNF
+794 VLRRHAPPPADNF
-807 ETLQDILKKRRNMD
+807 ETLQDILKKRRGMD

-833 LDKCIDKRDPAF
+833 LVRCADTRDPAF

-865 GSVARNAFGHYG
+865 GSVPRNSFGHYG

-918 HYVDQVMDNVN
+918 HYVDQVLDNVN

-940 ASVEFFVGLAIG
+940 ASVEFFVGLAIS
-952 AKNAER
+952 AKNAEQ
-958 GADATLV
+958 GVDATKV
-965 GQGQDKHL
+965 GQERL

-980 VRTFRNGLAVFVSQ
+980 VRTFRNGLAVFVNK
-994 YGLEGLIMFKGE
+994 YGLEGVITFPGE
-1006 CQYDPDKY
+1006 CQCDPDEY
-1014 EVTIPAS
+1014 QVTIPAS
-1021 LSSLDHDVTLG
+1021 LSQLGRDVTLG
-1032 IFDRCKVE
+1032 IFDRCTVE

-1047 NTKRGRTKMA
+1047 NTKRGRTKMV

>member
-1 MWRNN
+1 M
-6 AAFKDESRGWAAAD
+6 
-20 SSFRQAKQFVGVWP
+20 V
-34 GIFLPLAKL
+34 
-43 VWIHTQ
+43 
-49 DVQVGAPRPPLMS
+49 
-62 MSIRVQKRP
+62 IRVQKRAS
-71 CTSDEVA
+71 TAGEVA
-78 ASSVKYH
+78 ASTFKFH
-85 RKTARGNIRTVLRET
+85 RKTARGKVRAVVRET
-100 YQRRDIPCGCIGCE
+100 YQRDDVPCGCIACE
-114 SCAAFMEPGAP
+114 ACASFVEHGTPP
-125 APVLDQHGTL
+125 PILDQHGTQ
-135 NTYTNKKHYV
+135 NTYTRKKHYV
-145 VIDTNVVL
+145 VVDTNVIL

-166 VIVMQTVANEVRNHS
+166 VIIMQTVANEVRNHS

-196 RHFWLFYNDFHQD
+196 RRFWLFYNDFHQD
-209 TNVVRESDE
+209 TNVVRFADES
-218 TPNDR
+218 PNDR
-223 NDRAIRHAAAFYSA
+223 NDRAIRQAAAYYTA
-237 HLRTYALPGCVD
+237 HLRTHALPGHAD
-249 TTVLVSEDVEN
+249 TTVIVSEDVEN
-260 VHKARKDG
+260 VHKARVEG
-268 LLACSVREYIT
+268 LEACSVREYIT
-279 GFSNAEQ
+279 GFQNAEQ
-286 LSDLLSAGT
+286 LSDLLSART
-295 LDDDSHTQPRGT
+295 VDENRAPRGS
-307 RMFDE
+307 RVFDE
-312 YWPASQLEA
+312 YWPTTQLEA
-321 GFKAGTLHKGFFNAN
+321 GYKAGTLHKGFFNAN
-336 AYNFLEGTVRS
+336 AYNFLEGAVRS
-347 DSLSKPILLQG
+347 EALSKPILLQG
-358 RDSMNRAVDGDVVYV
+358 REAMNRAVDGDVVYV
-373 ALLPKSEWK
+373 ALLPQSEWK
-382 GASDEVLEAESTQR
+382 GASDAVLEAESAQR

-403 DDEGDEDT
+403 DNEDEDVGLEAQ
-411 PQDTP
+411 PESSGGDT
-416 VTHGSGTERQPM
+416 QPT

-446 DASTVNE
+446 DASSVNE
-453 GALATLGPQ
+453 RALATLGPQ

-477 IRTRQAGALLGC
+477 IRTRQAQALLGC
-489 KILVAMDEWKSTSRY
+489 KILVTMDEWKSTSRY
-504 PEGHFIR
+504 PEGHFVR

-535 PFSKAILAC
+535 PFSKSILAC
-544 LPAEGDAWTVPPKDA
+544 LPSEGDHWTVPPKGEQDA
-559 ALEGETHAAK
+559 RSLA
-569 IWQNR
+569 IWRDR
-574 VDLRAETICSIDPPG
+574 VDMRAENICSIDPPG

-651 GTNLCSLRPYV
+651 GTNLCSLRPFV

-667 SVVWEMTP
+667 STVWELTP
-675 DAQVVQARFFKSV
+675 SAEVVNVRFFKSV

-696 YKEAQTRKDDMKQT
+696 YEEAQNRKDDLSLN
-710 DTITESIR
+710 DAITESIR
-718 LLNHLAIKLRE
+718 LLNDMAIKLRRG
-729 ARMRAGA
+729 RMEAGA

-743 VRIHLESAESSAP
+743 VRIHLDSAESSAP
-756 IDVEQKEVLETNSL
+756 IDVEQKEMRETNSL

-781 VARRIYEAYPTTA
+781 VARRIYEAYPTTG
-794 VLRRHVPPPADNF
+794 VLRRHAPPPADNF
-807 ETLQDILKKRRNMD
+807 ETLQDILKKRRGMD

-833 LDKCIDKRDPAF
+833 LDRCADTRDPAF

-865 GSVARNAFGHYG
+865 GSVPRNSFGHYG

-918 HYVDQVMDNVN
+918 HYVDQVLDNVN

-940 ASVEFFVGLAIG
+940 ASVEFFVGLAIS
-952 AKNAER
+952 AKNAEQ
-958 GADATLV
+958 GVDAAKV
-965 GQGQDKHL
+965 GQERL

-980 VRTFRNGLAVFVSQ
+980 VRTFRNGLAVFVNK
-994 YGLEGLIMFKGE
+994 YGLEGVITFPGE
-1006 CQYDPDKY
+1006 CQFDPDEY
-1014 EVTIPAS
+1014 QVTIPAS
-1021 LSSLDHDVTLG
+1021 LSQLGRDVTLG
-1032 IFDRCKVE
+1032 IFDRCTVE

-1047 NTKRGRTKMA
+1047 NTKRGRTKMV

>member
-1 MWRNN
+1 M
-6 AAFKDESRGWAAAD
+6 
-20 SSFRQAKQFVGVWP
+20 V
-34 GIFLPLAKL
+34 
-43 VWIHTQ
+43 
-49 DVQVGAPRPPLMS
+49 
-62 MSIRVQKRP
+62 IRVQKRAS
-71 CTSDEVA
+71 TAGEVA
-78 ASSVKYH
+78 ASTFKFH
-85 RKTARGNIRTVLRET
+85 RKTARGKVRAVVRET
-100 YQRRDIPCGCIGCE
+100 YQRDDVPCGCIACE
-114 SCAAFMEPGAP
+114 ACASFVEHGTPP
-125 APVLDQHGTL
+125 PILDQHGTQ
-135 NTYTNKKHYV
+135 NTYTRKKHYV
-145 VIDTNVVL
+145 VVDTNVIL

-166 VIVMQTVANEVRNHS
+166 VIIMQTVANEVRNHS

-196 RHFWLFYNDFHQD
+196 RRFWLFYNDFHQD
-209 TNVVRESDE
+209 TNVVRFADES
-218 TPNDR
+218 PNDR
-223 NDRAIRHAAAFYSA
+223 NDRAIRQAAAYYTA
-237 HLRTYALPGCVD
+237 HLRTHALPGHAD
-249 TTVLVSEDVEN
+249 TTVIVSEDVEN
-260 VHKARKDG
+260 VHKARVEG
-268 LLACSVREYIT
+268 LEACSVREYIT
-279 GFSNAEQ
+279 GFQNAEQ
-286 LSDLLSAGT
+286 LSDLLSART
-295 LDDDSHTQPRGT
+295 VDENRAPRGS
-307 RMFDE
+307 RVFDE
-312 YWPASQLEA
+312 YWPTTQLEA
-321 GFKAGTLHKGFFNAN
+321 GYKAGTLHKGFFNAN
-336 AYNFLEGTVRS
+336 AYNFLEGAVRS
-347 DSLSKPILLQG
+347 EALSKPILLQG
-358 RDSMNRAVDGDVVYV
+358 REAMNRAVDGDVVYV
-373 ALLPKSEWK
+373 ALLPQSEWK
-382 GASDEVLEAESTQR
+382 GASDAVLEAESAQR

-403 DDEGDEDT
+403 DNEDEDVGLEAQ
-411 PQDTP
+411 PESSGGDT
-416 VTHGSGTERQPM
+416 QPT

-446 DASTVNE
+446 DASSVNE
-453 GALATLGPQ
+453 RALATLGPQ

-477 IRTRQAGALLGC
+477 IRTRQAQALLGC
-489 KILVAMDEWKSTSRY
+489 KILVTMDEWKSTSRY
-504 PEGHFIR
+504 PEGHFVR

-535 PFSKAILAC
+535 PFSKSILAC
-544 LPAEGDAWTVPPKDA
+544 LPSEGDHWTVPPKGEQDA
-559 ALEGETHAAK
+559 RSLA
-569 IWQNR
+569 IWRDR
-574 VDLRAETICSIDPPG
+574 VDMRAENICSIDPPG

-651 GTNLCSLRPYV
+651 GTNLCSLRPFV

-667 SVVWEMTP
+667 STVWELTP
-675 DAQVVQARFFKSV
+675 SAEVVNVRFFKSV

-696 YKEAQTRKDDMKQT
+696 YEEAQNRKDDPSLN
-710 DTITESIR
+710 DAITESIR
-718 LLNHLAIKLRE
+718 LLNDMAIKLRRG
-729 ARMRAGA
+729 RMEAGA

-743 VRIHLESAESSAP
+743 VRIHLDSAESSAP
-756 IDVEQKEVLETNSL
+756 IDVEQKEMRETNSL

-781 VARRIYEAYPTTA
+781 VARRIYEAYPTTG
-794 VLRRHVPPPADNF
+794 VLRRHAPPPADNF
-807 ETLQDILKKRRNMD
+807 ETLQDILKKRRGMD

-833 LDKCIDKRDPAF
+833 LDRCADTRDPAF

-865 GSVARNAFGHYG
+865 GSVPRNSFGHYG

-918 HYVDQVMDNVN
+918 HYVDQVLDNVN

-940 ASVEFFVGLAIG
+940 ASVEFFVGLAIS
-952 AKNAER
+952 AKNAEQ
-958 GADATLV
+958 GVDATKV
-965 GQGQDKHL
+965 GQERL

-980 VRTFRNGLAVFVSQ
+980 VRTFRNGLAVFVNK
-994 YGLEGLIMFKGE
+994 YGLEGVITFPGE
-1006 CQYDPDKY
+1006 CQFDPDEY
-1014 EVTIPAS
+1014 QVTIPAS
-1021 LSSLDHDVTLG
+1021 LSQLGRDVTLG
-1032 IFDRCKVE
+1032 IFDRCTVE

-1047 NTKRGRTKMA
+1047 NTKRGRTKMV

>member
-1 MWRNN
+1 M
-6 AAFKDESRGWAAAD
+6 
-20 SSFRQAKQFVGVWP
+20 V
-34 GIFLPLAKL
+34 
-43 VWIHTQ
+43 
-49 DVQVGAPRPPLMS
+49 
-62 MSIRVQKRP
+62 IRVQKRAS
-71 CTSDEVA
+71 TAGEVA
-78 ASSVKYH
+78 ASTFKFH
-85 RKTARGNIRTVLRET
+85 RKTARGKVRAVVRET
-100 YQRRDIPCGCIGCE
+100 YQRDDVPCGCIACE
-114 SCAAFMEPGAP
+114 ACASFVEHGTPP
-125 APVLDQHGTL
+125 PILDQHGTQ
-135 NTYTNKKHYV
+135 NTYTRKKHYV
-145 VIDTNVVL
+145 VVDTNVIL

-166 VIVMQTVANEVRNHS
+166 VIIMQTVANEVRNHS

-196 RHFWLFYNDFHQD
+196 RRFWLFYNDFHQD
-209 TNVVRESDE
+209 TNVVRFADES
-218 TPNDR
+218 PNDR
-223 NDRAIRHAAAFYSA
+223 NDRAIRQAAAYYTA
-237 HLRTYALPGCVD
+237 HLRTHALPGHAD

-260 VHKARKDG
+260 VHKARVEG
-268 LLACSVREYIT
+268 LEACSVREYIT
-279 GFSNAEQ
+279 GFQNAEQ
-286 LSDLLSAGT
+286 LSDLLSART
-295 LDDDSHTQPRGT
+295 VDENRAPRGS
-307 RMFDE
+307 RVFDE
-312 YWPASQLEA
+312 YWPTTQLEA
-321 GFKAGTLHKGFFNAN
+321 GYKGGTLHKGFFNAN
-336 AYNFLEGTVRS
+336 AYNFLEGAVRS
-347 DSLSKPILLQG
+347 EALSKPILLQG
-358 RDSMNRAVDGDVVYV
+358 REAMNRAVDGDVVYV
-373 ALLPKSEWK
+373 ALLPQSEWK
-382 GASDEVLEAESTQR
+382 GASDAVLEAESAQR

-403 DDEGDEDT
+403 DNEDEDVGLEAQPET
-411 PQDTP
+411 SGGDT
-416 VTHGSGTERQPM
+416 QPT

-446 DASTVNE
+446 DASSVNE
-453 GALATLGPQ
+453 RALATLGPQ

-477 IRTRQAGALLGC
+477 IRTRQAQALLGC
-489 KILVAMDEWKSTSRY
+489 KILVTMDEWKSTSRY
-504 PEGHFIR
+504 PEGHFVR

-535 PFSKAILAC
+535 PFSKSILAC
-544 LPAEGDAWTVPPKDA
+544 LPSEGDHWTVPPKGVQDA
-559 ALEGETHAAK
+559 RSLT
-569 IWQNR
+569 IWRDR
-574 VDLRAETICSIDPPG
+574 VDMRAENICSIDPPG

-651 GTNLCSLRPYV
+651 GTNLCSLRPFV

-667 SVVWEMTP
+667 STVWELTP
-675 DAQVVQARFFKSV
+675 SAEVVNVRFFKSV

-696 YKEAQTRKDDMKQT
+696 YEEAQNRKDDPSLN
-710 DTITESIR
+710 DAITESIR
-718 LLNHLAIKLRE
+718 LLNDMAIKLRRG
-729 ARMRAGA
+729 RMEAGA

-743 VRIHLESAESSAP
+743 VRIHLDSAESSAP
-756 IDVEQKEVLETNSL
+756 IDVEQKEMRETNSL

-781 VARRIYEAYPTTA
+781 VARRIYEAYPTTG
-794 VLRRHVPPPADNF
+794 VLRRHAPPPADNF
-807 ETLQDILKKRRNMD
+807 ETLQDILKKRRGMD

-833 LDKCIDKRDPAF
+833 LDRCADTRDPAF

-865 GSVARNAFGHYG
+865 GSVPRNSFGHYG

-918 HYVDQVMDNVN
+918 HYVDQVLDNVN

-940 ASVEFFVGLAIG
+940 ASVEFFVGLAIS
-952 AKNAER
+952 AKNAEQ
-958 GADATLV
+958 GADATKV
-965 GQGQDKHL
+965 GQERL

-980 VRTFRNGLAVFVSQ
+980 VRTFRNGLAVFVNK
-994 YGLEGLIMFKGE
+994 YGLEGVITFPGE
-1006 CQYDPDKY
+1006 CQFDPDEY
-1014 EVTIPAS
+1014 QVTIPAS
-1021 LSSLDHDVTLG
+1021 LSQLGRDVTLG
-1032 IFDRCKVE
+1032 IFDRCTVE

-1047 NTKRGRTKMA
+1047 NTKRGRTKMV

>member
-1 MWRNN
+1 M
-6 AAFKDESRGWAAAD
+6 
-20 SSFRQAKQFVGVWP
+20 V
-34 GIFLPLAKL
+34 
-43 VWIHTQ
+43 
-49 DVQVGAPRPPLMS
+49 
-62 MSIRVQKRP
+62 IRVQKRAS
-71 CTSDEVA
+71 TAGEVA
-78 ASSVKYH
+78 ASTFKFH
-85 RKTARGNIRTVLRET
+85 RKTARGKVRAVVRET
-100 YQRRDIPCGCIGCE
+100 YQRDDVPCGCIACE
-114 SCAAFMEPGAP
+114 ACASFVEHGTPP
-125 APVLDQHGTL
+125 PILDQHGTQ
-135 NTYTNKKHYV
+135 NTYTRKKHYV
-145 VIDTNVVL
+145 VVDTNVIL

-166 VIVMQTVANEVRNHS
+166 VIIMQTVANEVRNHS

-196 RHFWLFYNDFHQD
+196 RRFWLFYNEFHQD
-209 TNVVRESDE
+209 TNVVRFADES
-218 TPNDR
+218 PNDR
-223 NDRAIRHAAAFYSA
+223 NDRAIRQAAAYYTA
-237 HLRTYALPGCVD
+237 HLRTHALPGHAD
-249 TTVLVSEDVEN
+249 TTVIVSEDVEN
-260 VHKARKDG
+260 VHKARVEG
-268 LLACSVREYIT
+268 LEACSVREYIT
-279 GFSNAEQ
+279 GFQNAEQ
-286 LSDLLSAGT
+286 LSDLLSART
-295 LDDDSHTQPRGT
+295 VDENRAPRGS
-307 RMFDE
+307 RVFDE
-312 YWPASQLEA
+312 YWPTTQLEA
-321 GFKAGTLHKGFFNAN
+321 GYKAGTLHKGFFNAN
-336 AYNFLEGTVRS
+336 AYNFLEGAVRS
-347 DSLSKPILLQG
+347 EALSKPILLQG
-358 RDSMNRAVDGDVVYV
+358 REAMNRAVDGDVVYV
-373 ALLPKSEWK
+373 ALLPQSEWK
-382 GASDEVLEAESTQR
+382 GASDAVLEAESAQR

-403 DDEGDEDT
+403 DNEDEDVGLEAQ
-411 PQDTP
+411 PESSGGDT
-416 VTHGSGTERQPM
+416 QPT

-446 DASTVNE
+446 DASSVNE
-453 GALATLGPQ
+453 RALATLGPQ

-477 IRTRQAGALLGC
+477 IRTRQAQALLGC
-489 KILVAMDEWKSTSRY
+489 KILVTMDEWKSTSRY
-504 PEGHFIR
+504 PEGHFVR

-535 PFSKAILAC
+535 PFSKSILAC
-544 LPAEGDAWTVPPKDA
+544 LPSEGDHWTVPPKGEQDA
-559 ALEGETHAAK
+559 RSLA
-569 IWQNR
+569 IWRDR
-574 VDLRAETICSIDPPG
+574 VDMRAENICSIDPPG

-651 GTNLCSLRPYV
+651 GTNLCSLRPFV

-667 SVVWEMTP
+667 STVWELTP
-675 DAQVVQARFFKSV
+675 SAEVVNVRFFKSV

-696 YKEAQTRKDDMKQT
+696 YEEAQNRKDDLSLN
-710 DTITESIR
+710 DAITESIR
-718 LLNHLAIKLRE
+718 LLNDMAIKLRRG
-729 ARMRAGA
+729 RMEAGA

-743 VRIHLESAESSAP
+743 VRIHLDSAESSAP
-756 IDVEQKEVLETNSL
+756 IDVEQKEMRETNSL

-781 VARRIYEAYPTTA
+781 VARRIYEAYPTTG
-794 VLRRHVPPPADNF
+794 VLRRHAPPPADNF
-807 ETLQDILKKRRNMD
+807 ETLQDILKKRRGMD

-833 LDKCIDKRDPAF
+833 LDRCADTRDPAF

-865 GSVARNAFGHYG
+865 GSVPRNSFGHYG

-918 HYVDQVMDNVN
+918 HYVDQVLDNVN

-940 ASVEFFVGLAIG
+940 ASVEFFVGLAIS
-952 AKNAER
+952 AKNAEQ
-958 GADATLV
+958 GVDATKV
-965 GQGQDKHL
+965 GQERL

-980 VRTFRNGLAVFVSQ
+980 VRTFRNGLAVFVNK
-994 YGLEGLIMFKGE
+994 YGLEGVITFPGE
-1006 CQYDPDKY
+1006 CQFDPDEY
-1014 EVTIPAS
+1014 QVTIPAS
-1021 LSSLDHDVTLG
+1021 LSQLGRDVTLG
-1032 IFDRCKVE
+1032 IFDRCTVE

-1047 NTKRGRTKMA
+1047 NTKRGRTKMV

>member
-1 MWRNN
+1 M
-6 AAFKDESRGWAAAD
+6 
-20 SSFRQAKQFVGVWP
+20 V
-34 GIFLPLAKL
+34 
-43 VWIHTQ
+43 
-49 DVQVGAPRPPLMS
+49 
-62 MSIRVQKRP
+62 IRVQKRAS
-71 CTSDEVA
+71 TAGEVA
-78 ASSVKYH
+78 ASTFKFH
-85 RKTARGNIRTVLRET
+85 RKTARGKVRAVVRET
-100 YQRRDIPCGCIGCE
+100 YQRDDVPCGCIACE
-114 SCAAFMEPGAP
+114 ACASFVEHGTPP
-125 APVLDQHGTL
+125 PILDQHGTQ
-135 NTYTNKKHYV
+135 NTYTRKKHYV
-145 VIDTNVVL
+145 VVDTNVIL

-166 VIVMQTVANEVRNHS
+166 VIIMQTVANEVRNHS

-196 RHFWLFYNDFHQD
+196 RRFWLFYNDFHQD
-209 TNVVRESDE
+209 TNVVRFADES
-218 TPNDR
+218 PNDR
-223 NDRAIRHAAAFYSA
+223 NDRAIRQAAAYYTA
-237 HLRTYALPGCVD
+237 HLRTHALPGHAD
-249 TTVLVSEDVEN
+249 TTVIVSEDVEN
-260 VHKARKDG
+260 VHKARVEG
-268 LLACSVREYIT
+268 LEACSVREYIT
-279 GFSNAEQ
+279 GFQNAEQ
-286 LSDLLSAGT
+286 LSDLLSART
-295 LDDDSHTQPRGT
+295 VDENCAPRGS
-307 RMFDE
+307 RVFDE
-312 YWPASQLEA
+312 YWPTTQLEA
-321 GFKAGTLHKGFFNAN
+321 GYKAGTLHKGFFNAN
-336 AYNFLEGTVRS
+336 AYNFLEGAVRS
-347 DSLSKPILLQG
+347 EALSKPILLQG
-358 RDSMNRAVDGDVVYV
+358 REAMNRAVDGDVVYV
-373 ALLPKSEWK
+373 ALLPQSEWK
-382 GASDEVLEAESTQR
+382 GASDAVLEAESAQR

-403 DDEGDEDT
+403 DNEDEDVGLEAQ
-411 PQDTP
+411 PESSGGDT
-416 VTHGSGTERQPM
+416 QPT

-446 DASTVNE
+446 DASSVNE
-453 GALATLGPQ
+453 RALATLGPQ

-477 IRTRQAGALLGC
+477 IRTRQAQALLGC
-489 KILVAMDEWKSTSRY
+489 KILVTMDEWKSTSRY
-504 PEGHFIR
+504 PEGHFVR

-535 PFSKAILAC
+535 PFSKSILAC
-544 LPAEGDAWTVPPKDA
+544 LPSEGDHWTVPPKGEQDA
-559 ALEGETHAAK
+559 RSLA
-569 IWQNR
+569 IWRDR
-574 VDLRAETICSIDPPG
+574 VDMRAENICSIDPPG

-651 GTNLCSLRPYV
+651 GTNLCSLRPFV

-667 SVVWEMTP
+667 STVWELTP
-675 DAQVVQARFFKSV
+675 SAEVVNVRFFKSV

-696 YKEAQTRKDDMKQT
+696 YEEAQNRKDDLSLN
-710 DTITESIR
+710 DAITESIR
-718 LLNHLAIKLRE
+718 LLNDMAIKLRRG
-729 ARMRAGA
+729 RMEAGA

-743 VRIHLESAESSAP
+743 VRIHLDSAESSAP
-756 IDVEQKEVLETNSL
+756 IDVEQKEMRETNSL

-781 VARRIYEAYPTTA
+781 VARRIYEAYPTTG
-794 VLRRHVPPPADNF
+794 VLRRHAPPPADNF
-807 ETLQDILKKRRNMD
+807 ETLQDILKKRRGMD

-833 LDKCIDKRDPAF
+833 LDRCADTRDPAF

-865 GSVARNAFGHYG
+865 GSVPRNSFGHYG

-918 HYVDQVMDNVN
+918 HYVDQVLDNVN

-940 ASVEFFVGLAIG
+940 ASVEFFVGLAIS
-952 AKNAER
+952 AKNAEQ
-958 GADATLV
+958 GVDATKV
-965 GQGQDKHL
+965 GQERL

-980 VRTFRNGLAVFVSQ
+980 VRTFRNGLAVFVNK
-994 YGLEGLIMFKGE
+994 YGLEGVITFPGE
-1006 CQYDPDKY
+1006 CQFDPDEY
-1014 EVTIPAS
+1014 QVTIPAS
-1021 LSSLDHDVTLG
+1021 LSQLGRDVTLG
-1032 IFDRCKVE
+1032 IFDRCTVE

-1047 NTKRGRTKMA
+1047 NTKRGRTKMV

>member
-1 MWRNN
+1 M
-6 AAFKDESRGWAAAD
+6 
-20 SSFRQAKQFVGVWP
+20 V
-34 GIFLPLAKL
+34 
-43 VWIHTQ
+43 
-49 DVQVGAPRPPLMS
+49 
-62 MSIRVQKRP
+62 IRVQKRAS
-71 CTSDEVA
+71 TAGEVA
-78 ASSVKYH
+78 ASTFKFH
-85 RKTARGNIRTVLRET
+85 RKTARGKVRAVVRET
-100 YQRRDIPCGCIGCE
+100 YQRDDVPCGCIACE
-114 SCAAFMEPGAP
+114 ACASFVEHGTPP
-125 APVLDQHGTL
+125 PILDQHGTQ
-135 NTYTNKKHYV
+135 NTYTRKKHYV
-145 VIDTNVVL
+145 VVDTNVIL

-166 VIVMQTVANEVRNHS
+166 VIIMQTVANEVRNHS

-196 RHFWLFYNDFHQD
+196 RRFWLFYNDFHQD
-209 TNVVRESDE
+209 TNVVRFADES
-218 TPNDR
+218 PNDR
-223 NDRAIRHAAAFYSA
+223 NDRAIRQAAAYYTA
-237 HLRTYALPGCVD
+237 HLRTHALPGHAD
-249 TTVLVSEDVEN
+249 TTVIVSEDVEN
-260 VHKARKDG
+260 VHKARVEG
-268 LLACSVREYIT
+268 LEACSVREYIT
-279 GFSNAEQ
+279 GFQNAEQ
-286 LSDLLSAGT
+286 LSDLLSART
-295 LDDDSHTQPRGT
+295 VDENRAPRGS
-307 RMFDE
+307 RVFDE
-312 YWPASQLEA
+312 YWPTTQLEA
-321 GFKAGTLHKGFFNAN
+321 GYKAGTLHKGFFNAN
-336 AYNFLEGTVRS
+336 AYNFLEGAVRS
-347 DSLSKPILLQG
+347 EALSKPILLQG
-358 RDSMNRAVDGDVVYV
+358 REAMNRAVDGDIVYV
-373 ALLPKSEWK
+373 ALLPQSEWK
-382 GASDEVLEAESTQR
+382 GASDAVLEAESAQR

-403 DDEGDEDT
+403 DNEDEDVGLEAQ
-411 PQDTP
+411 PESSGGDT
-416 VTHGSGTERQPM
+416 QPT

-446 DASTVNE
+446 DASSVNE
-453 GALATLGPQ
+453 RALATLGPQ

-477 IRTRQAGALLGC
+477 IRTRQAQALLGC
-489 KILVAMDEWKSTSRY
+489 KILVTMDEWKSTSRY
-504 PEGHFIR
+504 PEGHFVR

-535 PFSKAILAC
+535 PFSKSILAC
-544 LPAEGDAWTVPPKDA
+544 LPSEGDHWTVPPKGEQDA
-559 ALEGETHAAK
+559 RSLA
-569 IWQNR
+569 IWRDR
-574 VDLRAETICSIDPPG
+574 VDMRAENICSIDPPG

-651 GTNLCSLRPYV
+651 GTNLCSLRPFV

-667 SVVWEMTP
+667 STVWELTP
-675 DAQVVQARFFKSV
+675 SAEVVNVRFFKSV

-696 YKEAQTRKDDMKQT
+696 YEEAQNRKDDLSLN
-710 DTITESIR
+710 DAITESIR
-718 LLNHLAIKLRE
+718 LLNDMAIKLRKG
-729 ARMRAGA
+729 RMEAGA

-743 VRIHLESAESSAP
+743 VRIHLDSAESSAP
-756 IDVEQKEVLETNSL
+756 IDVEQKEMRETNSL

-781 VARRIYEAYPTTA
+781 VARRIYEAYPTTG
-794 VLRRHVPPPADNF
+794 VLRRHAPPPADNF
-807 ETLQDILKKRRNMD
+807 ETLQDILKKRRGMD

-833 LDKCIDKRDPAF
+833 LDRCADTRDPAF

-865 GSVARNAFGHYG
+865 GSVPRNSFGHYG

-918 HYVDQVMDNVN
+918 HYVDQVLDNVN

-940 ASVEFFVGLAIG
+940 ASVEFFVGLAIS
-952 AKNAER
+952 AKNAEQ
-958 GADATLV
+958 GVDATKV
-965 GQGQDKHL
+965 GQERL

-980 VRTFRNGLAVFVSQ
+980 VRTFRNGLAVFVNK
-994 YGLEGLIMFKGE
+994 YGLEGVITFPGE
-1006 CQYDPDKY
+1006 CQFDPDEY
-1014 EVTIPAS
+1014 QVTIPAS
-1021 LSSLDHDVTLG
+1021 LSQLGRDVTLG
-1032 IFDRCKVE
+1032 IFDRCTVE

-1047 NTKRGRTKMA
+1047 NTKRGRTKMV

>member
-1 MWRNN
+1 M
-6 AAFKDESRGWAAAD
+6 
-20 SSFRQAKQFVGVWP
+20 V
-34 GIFLPLAKL
+34 
-43 VWIHTQ
+43 
-49 DVQVGAPRPPLMS
+49 
-62 MSIRVQKRP
+62 IRVQKRAS
-71 CTSDEVA
+71 TAGEVA
-78 ASSVKYH
+78 ASTFKFH
-85 RKTARGNIRTVLRET
+85 RKTARGKVRAVVRET
-100 YQRRDIPCGCIGCE
+100 YQRDDVPCGCIACE
-114 SCAAFMEPGAP
+114 ACASFVEHGTPP
-125 APVLDQHGTL
+125 PILDQHGTQ
-135 NTYTNKKHYV
+135 NTYTRKKHYV
-145 VIDTNVVL
+145 VVDTNVIL

-166 VIVMQTVANEVRNHS
+166 VIIMQTVANEVRNHS

-196 RHFWLFYNDFHQD
+196 RRFWLFYNDFHQD
-209 TNVVRESDE
+209 TNVVRFADES
-218 TPNDR
+218 PNDR
-223 NDRAIRHAAAFYSA
+223 NDRAIRQAAAYYTA
-237 HLRTYALPGCVD
+237 HLRTHALPGHAD
-249 TTVLVSEDVEN
+249 TTVIVSEDVEN
-260 VHKARKDG
+260 VHKARVEG
-268 LLACSVREYIT
+268 LEACSVREYIT
-279 GFSNAEQ
+279 GFQNAEQ
-286 LSDLLSAGT
+286 LSDLLSART
-295 LDDDSHTQPRGT
+295 VDENRAPRGS
-307 RMFDE
+307 RVFDE
-312 YWPASQLEA
+312 YWPTTQLEA
-321 GFKAGTLHKGFFNAN
+321 GYKAGTLHKGFFNAN
-336 AYNFLEGTVRS
+336 AYNFLEGAVRS
-347 DSLSKPILLQG
+347 EALSKPILLQG
-358 RDSMNRAVDGDVVYV
+358 REAMNRAVDGDVVYV
-373 ALLPKSEWK
+373 ALLPQSEWK
-382 GASDEVLEAESTQR
+382 GASDAVLEAESAQR

-403 DDEGDEDT
+403 DNEDEDVGLEAQ
-411 PQDTP
+411 PESSGGDT
-416 VTHGSGTERQPM
+416 QPT

-446 DASTVNE
+446 DASSVNE
-453 GALATLGPQ
+453 RALATLGPQ

-477 IRTRQAGALLGC
+477 IRTRQAQALLGC
-489 KILVAMDEWKSTSRY
+489 KILVTMDEWKSTSRY
-504 PEGHFIR
+504 PEGHFVR

-535 PFSKAILAC
+535 PFSKSILAC
-544 LPAEGDAWTVPPKDA
+544 LPSEGDHWTVPPKGEQDA
-559 ALEGETHAAK
+559 RSLA
-569 IWQNR
+569 IWRDR
-574 VDLRAETICSIDPPG
+574 VDMRAENICSIDPPG

-651 GTNLCSLRPYV
+651 GTNLCSLRPFV

-667 SVVWEMTP
+667 STVWELTP
-675 DAQVVQARFFKSV
+675 SAEVVNVRFFKSV

-696 YKEAQTRKDDMKQT
+696 YEEAQNRKDDPSLN
-710 DTITESIR
+710 DAITESIR
-718 LLNHLAIKLRE
+718 LLNDMAIKLRRG
-729 ARMRAGA
+729 RMEAGA

-743 VRIHLESAESSAP
+743 VRIHLDSAESSAP
-756 IDVEQKEVLETNSL
+756 IDVEQKEMRETNSL

-781 VARRIYEAYPTTA
+781 VARRIYEAYPTTG
-794 VLRRHVPPPADNF
+794 VLRRHAPPPADNF
-807 ETLQDILKKRRNMD
+807 ETLQDILKKRRGMD

-833 LDKCIDKRDPAF
+833 LDRCADTRDPAF

-865 GSVARNAFGHYG
+865 GSVPRNSFGHYG

-918 HYVDQVMDNVN
+918 HYVDQVLDNVN

-940 ASVEFFVGLAIG
+940 ASVEFFVGLAIS
-952 AKNAER
+952 AKNAEQ
-958 GADATLV
+958 GVDATKV
-965 GQGQDKHL
+965 GQERL

-980 VRTFRNGLAVFVSQ
+980 VRTFRNGLAVFVNK
-994 YGLEGLIMFKGE
+994 YGLEGVITFPGE
-1006 CQYDPDKY
+1006 CQFDPDQY
-1014 EVTIPAS
+1014 QVTIPAS
-1021 LSSLDHDVTLG
+1021 LSQLGRDVTLG
-1032 IFDRCKVE
+1032 IFDRCTVE

-1047 NTKRGRTKMA
+1047 NTKRGRTKMV

>member
-1 MWRNN
+1 M
-6 AAFKDESRGWAAAD
+6 
-20 SSFRQAKQFVGVWP
+20 V
-34 GIFLPLAKL
+34 
-43 VWIHTQ
+43 
-49 DVQVGAPRPPLMS
+49 
-62 MSIRVQKRP
+62 IRVQKRAS
-71 CTSDEVA
+71 TAGEVA
-78 ASSVKYH
+78 ASTFKFH
-85 RKTARGNIRTVLRET
+85 RKTARGKVRAVVRET
-100 YQRRDIPCGCIGCE
+100 YQRNDVPCGCIACE
-114 SCAAFMEPGAP
+114 ACASFIEHGTPP
-125 APVLDQHGTL
+125 PILDQHGTQ
-135 NTYTNKKHYV
+135 NTYTRKKHYV
-145 VIDTNVVL
+145 VVDTNVIL

-166 VIVMQTVANEVRNHS
+166 VIIMQTVANEVRNHS

-196 RHFWLFYNDFHQD
+196 RRFWLFYNDFHQD
-209 TNVVRESDE
+209 TNVVRFADES
-218 TPNDR
+218 PNDR
-223 NDRAIRHAAAFYSA
+223 NDRAIRQAAAYYTA
-237 HLRTYALPGCVD
+237 HLRTHALPGHAD
-249 TTVLVSEDVEN
+249 TTVIVSEDVEN
-260 VHKARKDG
+260 VHKARVEG
-268 LLACSVREYIT
+268 LEACSVREYIT
-279 GFSNAEQ
+279 GFQNAEQ
-286 LSDLLSAGT
+286 LSDLLSART
-295 LDDDSHTQPRGT
+295 VDENRAPRGS
-307 RMFDE
+307 RVFDE
-312 YWPASQLEA
+312 YWPTTQLEA
-321 GFKAGTLHKGFFNAN
+321 GYKAGTLHKGFFNAN
-336 AYNFLEGTVRS
+336 AYNFLEGAVRS
-347 DSLSKPILLQG
+347 EALSKPILLQG
-358 RDSMNRAVDGDVVYV
+358 REAMNRAVDGDVVYV
-373 ALLPKSEWK
+373 ALLPQSEWK
-382 GASDEVLEAESTQR
+382 GASDAVLEAESAQR

-403 DDEGDEDT
+403 DNEDEDVGLEAQ
-411 PQDTP
+411 PESSGGDT
-416 VTHGSGTERQPM
+416 QPT

-446 DASTVNE
+446 DASSVNE
-453 GALATLGPQ
+453 RALATLGPQ

-477 IRTRQAGALLGC
+477 IRTRQAQALLGC
-489 KILVAMDEWKSTSRY
+489 KILVTMDEWKSTSRY
-504 PEGHFIR
+504 PEGHFVR

-535 PFSKAILAC
+535 PFSKSILAC
-544 LPAEGDAWTVPPKDA
+544 LPSEGDHWTVPPKGEQDA
-559 ALEGETHAAK
+559 RSLA
-569 IWQNR
+569 IWRDR
-574 VDLRAETICSIDPPG
+574 VDMRAEDICSIDPPG

-651 GTNLCSLRPYV
+651 GTNLCSLRPFV

-667 SVVWEMTP
+667 STVWELTP
-675 DAQVVQARFFKSV
+675 SAEVVNVRFFKSV

-696 YKEAQTRKDDMKQT
+696 YEEAQNRKDDLSLN
-710 DTITESIR
+710 DAITESIR
-718 LLNHLAIKLRE
+718 LLNDMAIKLRRG
-729 ARMRAGA
+729 RMEAGA

-743 VRIHLESAESSAP
+743 VRIHLDSAESSAP
-756 IDVEQKEVLETNSL
+756 IDVEQKEMRETNSL

-781 VARRIYEAYPTTA
+781 VARRIYEAYPTTG
-794 VLRRHVPPPADNF
+794 VLRRHAPPPADNF
-807 ETLQDILKKRRNMD
+807 ETLQDILKKRRGMD

-833 LDKCIDKRDPAF
+833 LDRCADTRDPAF

-865 GSVARNAFGHYG
+865 GSVPRNSFGHYG

-918 HYVDQVMDNVN
+918 HYVDQVLDNVN

-940 ASVEFFVGLAIG
+940 ASVEFFVGLAIS
-952 AKNAER
+952 AKNAEQ
-958 GADATLV
+958 GVDATKV
-965 GQGQDKHL
+965 GQERL

-980 VRTFRNGLAVFVSQ
+980 VRTFRNGLAVFVNK
-994 YGLEGLIMFKGE
+994 YGLEGVITFPGE
-1006 CQYDPDKY
+1006 CQFDPDEY
-1014 EVTIPAS
+1014 QVTIPAS
-1021 LSSLDHDVTLG
+1021 LSQLGRDVTLG
-1032 IFDRCKVE
+1032 IFDRCTVE

-1047 NTKRGRTKMA
+1047 NTKRGRTKMV

>member
-1 MWRNN
+1 M
-6 AAFKDESRGWAAAD
+6 
-20 SSFRQAKQFVGVWP
+20 V
-34 GIFLPLAKL
+34 
-43 VWIHTQ
+43 
-49 DVQVGAPRPPLMS
+49 
-62 MSIRVQKRP
+62 IRVQKRAS
-71 CTSDEVA
+71 TADEVA
-78 ASSVKYH
+78 ASTFKFH
-85 RKTARGNIRTVLRET
+85 RKTARGKVRAVVRET
-100 YQRRDIPCGCIGCE
+100 YQRDDVPCGCIACE
-114 SCAAFMEPGAP
+114 ACASFVEHGTPP
-125 APVLDQHGTL
+125 PILDQHGTQ
-135 NTYTNKKHYV
+135 NTYTRKKHYV
-145 VIDTNVVL
+145 VVDTNVIL

-166 VIVMQTVANEVRNHS
+166 VIIMQTVANEVRNHS

-196 RHFWLFYNDFHQD
+196 RRFWLFYNDFHQD
-209 TNVVRESDE
+209 TNVVRFADES
-218 TPNDR
+218 PNDR
-223 NDRAIRHAAAFYSA
+223 NDRAIRQAAAYYTA
-237 HLRTYALPGCVD
+237 HLRTHALPGHAD
-249 TTVLVSEDVEN
+249 TTVIVSEDVEN
-260 VHKARKDG
+260 VHKARVEG
-268 LLACSVREYIT
+268 LEACSVREYIT
-279 GFSNAEQ
+279 GFQNAEQ
-286 LSDLLSAGT
+286 LSDLLSART
-295 LDDDSHTQPRGT
+295 VDENRAPRGS
-307 RMFDE
+307 RVFDE
-312 YWPASQLEA
+312 YWPTTQLEA
-321 GFKAGTLHKGFFNAN
+321 GYKAGTLHKGFFNAN
-336 AYNFLEGTVRS
+336 AYNFLEGAVRS
-347 DSLSKPILLQG
+347 EALSKPILLQG
-358 RDSMNRAVDGDVVYV
+358 REAMNRAVDGDVVYV
-373 ALLPKSEWK
+373 ALLPQSEWK
-382 GASDEVLEAESTQR
+382 GASDAVLEAESAQR

-403 DDEGDEDT
+403 DNEDEDVGLEAQPET
-411 PQDTP
+411 SGGDT
-416 VTHGSGTERQPM
+416 QPT

-446 DASTVNE
+446 DASSVNE
-453 GALATLGPQ
+453 RALATLGPQ

-477 IRTRQAGALLGC
+477 IRTRQAQALLGC
-489 KILVAMDEWKSTSRY
+489 KILVTMDEWKSTSRY
-504 PEGHFIR
+504 PEGHFVR

-535 PFSKAILAC
+535 PFSKSILAC
-544 LPAEGDAWTVPPKDA
+544 LPSEGDHWTVPPKGEQDA
-559 ALEGETHAAK
+559 RSLT
-569 IWQNR
+569 IWRDR
-574 VDLRAETICSIDPPG
+574 VDMRAENICSIDPPG

-651 GTNLCSLRPYV
+651 GTNLCSLRPFV

-667 SVVWEMTP
+667 STVWELTP
-675 DAQVVQARFFKSV
+675 SAEVVNVRFFKSV

-696 YKEAQTRKDDMKQT
+696 YEEAQNRKDDPSLN
-710 DTITESIR
+710 DAITESIR
-718 LLNHLAIKLRE
+718 LLNDMAIKLRRG
-729 ARMRAGA
+729 RMEAGA

-743 VRIHLESAESSAP
+743 VRIHLDSAESSAP
-756 IDVEQKEVLETNSL
+756 IDVEQKEMRETNSL

-781 VARRIYEAYPTTA
+781 VARRIYEAYPTTG
-794 VLRRHVPPPADNF
+794 VLRRHAPPPADNF
-807 ETLQDILKKRRNMD
+807 ETLQDILRKRRGMD

-833 LDKCIDKRDPAF
+833 LDRCADTRDPAF

-865 GSVARNAFGHYG
+865 GSVPRNSFGHYG

-918 HYVDQVMDNVN
+918 HYVDQVLDNVN

-940 ASVEFFVGLAIG
+940 ASVEFFVGLAIS
-952 AKNAER
+952 AKNAEQ
-958 GADATLV
+958 GADATKV
-965 GQGQDKHL
+965 GQERL

-980 VRTFRNGLAVFVSQ
+980 VRTFRNGLAVFVNK
-994 YGLEGLIMFKGE
+994 YGLEGVITFPGE
-1006 CQYDPDKY
+1006 CQFDPDEY
-1014 EVTIPAS
+1014 QVTIPAS
-1021 LSSLDHDVTLG
+1021 LSQLGRDVTLG
-1032 IFDRCKVE
+1032 IFDRCTVE

-1047 NTKRGRTKMA
+1047 NTKRGRTKMV

>member
-1 MWRNN
+1 M
-6 AAFKDESRGWAAAD
+6 
-20 SSFRQAKQFVGVWP
+20 V
-34 GIFLPLAKL
+34 
-43 VWIHTQ
+43 
-49 DVQVGAPRPPLMS
+49 
-62 MSIRVQKRP
+62 IRVQKRAS
-71 CTSDEVA
+71 TAGEVA
-78 ASSVKYH
+78 ASTFKFH
-85 RKTARGNIRTVLRET
+85 RKTARGKVRAVVRET
-100 YQRRDIPCGCIGCE
+100 YQRDDVPCGCIACE
-114 SCAAFMEPGAP
+114 ACASFVEHGTPP
-125 APVLDQHGTL
+125 PILDQHGTQ
-135 NTYTNKKHYV
+135 NTYTRKKHYV
-145 VIDTNVVL
+145 VVDTNVIL

-166 VIVMQTVANEVRNHS
+166 VIIMQTVANEVRNHS

-196 RHFWLFYNDFHQD
+196 RRFWLFYNDFHQD
-209 TNVVRESDE
+209 TNVVRFADES
-218 TPNDR
+218 PNDR
-223 NDRAIRHAAAFYSA
+223 NDRAIRQAAAYYTA
-237 HLRTYALPGCVD
+237 HFRTHALSGHAD
-249 TTVLVSEDVEN
+249 TTVIVSEDVEN
-260 VHKARKDG
+260 VHKARVEG
-268 LLACSVREYIT
+268 LEACSVREYIT
-279 GFSNAEQ
+279 GFQNAEQ
-286 LSDLLSAGT
+286 LSDLLSART
-295 LDDDSHTQPRGT
+295 VDENRAPRGS
-307 RMFDE
+307 RVFDE
-312 YWPASQLEA
+312 YWPTTQLEA
-321 GFKAGTLHKGFFNAN
+321 GYKAGTLHKGFFNAN
-336 AYNFLEGTVRS
+336 AYNFLEGAVRS
-347 DSLSKPILLQG
+347 EALSKPILLQG
-358 RDSMNRAVDGDVVYV
+358 REAMNRAVDGDVVYV
-373 ALLPKSEWK
+373 ALLPQSEWK
-382 GASDEVLEAESTQR
+382 GASDAVLEAESAQR

-403 DDEGDEDT
+403 DNEDEDVGLEAQ
-411 PQDTP
+411 PESSGGDT
-416 VTHGSGTERQPM
+416 QPT

-446 DASTVNE
+446 DASSVNE
-453 GALATLGPQ
+453 RALATLGPQ

-477 IRTRQAGALLGC
+477 IRTRQAQALLGC
-489 KILVAMDEWKSTSRY
+489 KILVTMDEWKSTSRY
-504 PEGHFIR
+504 PEGHFVR

-535 PFSKAILAC
+535 PFSKSILAC
-544 LPAEGDAWTVPPKDA
+544 LPSEGDHWTVPPKGEQDA
-559 ALEGETHAAK
+559 RSLA
-569 IWQNR
+569 IWRDR
-574 VDLRAETICSIDPPG
+574 VDMRAENICSIDPPG

-651 GTNLCSLRPYV
+651 GTNLCSLRPFV

-667 SVVWEMTP
+667 STVWELTP
-675 DAQVVQARFFKSV
+675 SAEVVNVRFFKSV

-696 YKEAQTRKDDMKQT
+696 YEEAQNRKDDLSLN
-710 DTITESIR
+710 DAITESIR
-718 LLNHLAIKLRE
+718 LLNDMAIKLRRG
-729 ARMRAGA
+729 RMEAGA

-743 VRIHLESAESSAP
+743 VRIHLDSAESSAP
-756 IDVEQKEVLETNSL
+756 IDVEQKEMRETNSL

-781 VARRIYEAYPTTA
+781 VARRIYEAYPTTG
-794 VLRRHVPPPADNF
+794 VLRRHAPPPADNF
-807 ETLQDILKKRRNMD
+807 ETLQDILKKRRGMD

-833 LDKCIDKRDPAF
+833 LDRCADTRDPAF

-865 GSVARNAFGHYG
+865 GSVPRNSFGHYG

-918 HYVDQVMDNVN
+918 HYVDQVLDNVN

-940 ASVEFFVGLAIG
+940 ASVEFFVGLAIS
-952 AKNAER
+952 AKNAEQ
-958 GADATLV
+958 GVDATKV
-965 GQGQDKHL
+965 GQERL

-980 VRTFRNGLAVFVSQ
+980 VRTFRNGLAVFVNK
-994 YGLEGLIMFKGE
+994 YGLEGVITFPGE
-1006 CQYDPDKY
+1006 CQFDPDEY
-1014 EVTIPAS
+1014 QVTIPAS
-1021 LSSLDHDVTLG
+1021 LSQLGRDVTLG
-1032 IFDRCKVE
+1032 IFDRCTVE

-1047 NTKRGRTKMA
+1047 NTKRGRTKMV

>member
-1 MWRNN
+1 M
-6 AAFKDESRGWAAAD
+6 
-20 SSFRQAKQFVGVWP
+20 V
-34 GIFLPLAKL
+34 
-43 VWIHTQ
+43 
-49 DVQVGAPRPPLMS
+49 
-62 MSIRVQKRP
+62 IRVQKRAS
-71 CTSDEVA
+71 TAGEVA
-78 ASSVKYH
+78 ASTFKFH
-85 RKTARGNIRTVLRET
+85 RKTARGKVRAVVRET
-100 YQRRDIPCGCIGCE
+100 YQRDDVPCGCIACE
-114 SCAAFMEPGAP
+114 ACASFVEHGTPP
-125 APVLDQHGTL
+125 PILDQHGTQ
-135 NTYTNKKHYV
+135 NTYTRKKHYV
-145 VIDTNVVL
+145 VVDTNVIL

-166 VIVMQTVANEVRNHS
+166 VVIMQTVANEVRNHS

-196 RHFWLFYNDFHQD
+196 RRFWLFYNDFHQD
-209 TNVVRESDE
+209 TNVVRFADES
-218 TPNDR
+218 PNDR
-223 NDRAIRHAAAFYSA
+223 NDRAIRQAAAYYTA
-237 HLRTYALPGCVD
+237 HLRTHALPGHAD

-260 VHKARKDG
+260 VHKARVEG
-268 LLACSVREYIT
+268 LEACSVREYIT
-279 GFSNAEQ
+279 GFQNAEQ
-286 LSDLLSAGT
+286 LSDLLSART
-295 LDDDSHTQPRGT
+295 VDENRAPRGS
-307 RMFDE
+307 RVFDE
-312 YWPASQLEA
+312 YWPTTQLEA
-321 GFKAGTLHKGFFNAN
+321 GYKGGTLHKGFFNAN
-336 AYNFLEGTVRS
+336 AYNFLEGAVRS
-347 DSLSKPILLQG
+347 EALSKPILLQG
-358 RDSMNRAVDGDVVYV
+358 REAMNRAVDGDVVYV
-373 ALLPKSEWK
+373 ALLPQSEWK
-382 GASDEVLEAESTQR
+382 GASDAVLEAESAQR

-403 DDEGDEDT
+403 DNEDEDVGLEAQPET
-411 PQDTP
+411 SGGDT
-416 VTHGSGTERQPM
+416 QPT

-446 DASTVNE
+446 DASSVNE
-453 GALATLGPQ
+453 RALATLGPQ

-477 IRTRQAGALLGC
+477 IRTRQAQALLGC
-489 KILVAMDEWKSTSRY
+489 KILVTMDEWKSTSRY
-504 PEGHFIR
+504 PEGHFVR

-535 PFSKAILAC
+535 PFSKSILAC
-544 LPAEGDAWTVPPKDA
+544 LPSEGDHWTVPPKGEQDA
-559 ALEGETHAAK
+559 RSLA
-569 IWQNR
+569 IWRDR
-574 VDLRAETICSIDPPG
+574 VDMRAENICSIDPPG

-651 GTNLCSLRPYV
+651 GTNLCSLRPFV

-667 SVVWEMTP
+667 STVWELTP
-675 DAQVVQARFFKSV
+675 SAEVVNVRFFKSV

-696 YKEAQTRKDDMKQT
+696 YEEAQNRKDDPSLN
-710 DTITESIR
+710 DAITESIR
-718 LLNHLAIKLRE
+718 LLNDMAIKLRRG
-729 ARMRAGA
+729 RMEAGA

-743 VRIHLESAESSAP
+743 VRIHLDSAESSAP
-756 IDVEQKEVLETNSL
+756 IDVEQKEMRETNSL

-781 VARRIYEAYPTTA
+781 VARRIYEAYPTTG
-794 VLRRHVPPPADNF
+794 VLRRHAPPPADNF
-807 ETLQDILKKRRNMD
+807 ETLQDILKKRRGMD

-833 LDKCIDKRDPAF
+833 LDRCADTRDPAF

-865 GSVARNAFGHYG
+865 GSVPRNSFGHYG

-918 HYVDQVMDNVN
+918 HYVDQVLDNVN

-940 ASVEFFVGLAIG
+940 ASVEFFVGLAIS
-952 AKNAER
+952 AKNAEQ
-958 GADATLV
+958 GADATKV
-965 GQGQDKHL
+965 GQERL

-980 VRTFRNGLAVFVSQ
+980 VRTFRNGLAVFVNK
-994 YGLEGLIMFKGE
+994 YGLEGVITFPGE
-1006 CQYDPDKY
+1006 CQFDPDEY
-1014 EVTIPAS
+1014 QVTIPAS
-1021 LSSLDHDVTLG
+1021 LSQLGRDVTLG
-1032 IFDRCKVE
+1032 IFDRCTVE

-1047 NTKRGRTKMA
+1047 NTKRGRTKMV

>member
-1 MWRNN
+1 M
-6 AAFKDESRGWAAAD
+6 
-20 SSFRQAKQFVGVWP
+20 V
-34 GIFLPLAKL
+34 
-43 VWIHTQ
+43 
-49 DVQVGAPRPPLMS
+49 
-62 MSIRVQKRP
+62 IRVQKRAS
-71 CTSDEVA
+71 TAGEVA
-78 ASSVKYH
+78 ASTFKFH
-85 RKTARGNIRTVLRET
+85 RKTARGKVRAVVRET
-100 YQRRDIPCGCIGCE
+100 YQRNDVPCGCIACE
-114 SCAAFMEPGAP
+114 ACASFIEHGTPP
-125 APVLDQHGTL
+125 PILDQHGTQ
-135 NTYTNKKHYV
+135 NTYTRKKHYV
-145 VIDTNVVL
+145 VVDTNVIL

-166 VIVMQTVANEVRNHS
+166 VIIMQTVANEVRNHS

-196 RHFWLFYNDFHQD
+196 RRFWLFYNDFHQD
-209 TNVVRESDE
+209 TNVVRFADES
-218 TPNDR
+218 PNDR
-223 NDRAIRHAAAFYSA
+223 NDRAIRQAAAYYTA
-237 HLRTYALPGCVD
+237 HLRTHALPGHAD
-249 TTVLVSEDVEN
+249 TTVIVSEDVEN
-260 VHKARKDG
+260 VHKARVEG
-268 LLACSVREYIT
+268 LEACSVREYIT
-279 GFSNAEQ
+279 GFQNAEQ
-286 LSDLLSAGT
+286 LSDLLSART
-295 LDDDSHTQPRGT
+295 VDENRAPRGS
-307 RMFDE
+307 RVFDE
-312 YWPASQLEA
+312 YWPTTQLEA
-321 GFKAGTLHKGFFNAN
+321 GYKAGTLHKGFFNAN

-347 DSLSKPILLQG
+347 EALSKPILLQG
-358 RDSMNRAVDGDVVYV
+358 REAMNRAVDGDVVYV
-373 ALLPKSEWK
+373 ALLPQSEWK
-382 GASDEVLEAESTQR
+382 GASDAVLEAESAQR

-403 DDEGDEDT
+403 DNEDEDVGLEAQ
-411 PQDTP
+411 PESSGGDT
-416 VTHGSGTERQPM
+416 QPT

-446 DASTVNE
+446 DASSVNE
-453 GALATLGPQ
+453 RALATLGPQ

-477 IRTRQAGALLGC
+477 IRTRQAQALLGC
-489 KILVAMDEWKSTSRY
+489 KILVTMDEWKSTSRY
-504 PEGHFIR
+504 PEGHFVR

-535 PFSKAILAC
+535 PFSKSILAC
-544 LPAEGDAWTVPPKDA
+544 LPSEGDHWTVPPKGEQDA
-559 ALEGETHAAK
+559 RSLA
-569 IWQNR
+569 IWRDR
-574 VDLRAETICSIDPPG
+574 VDMRAENICSIDPPG

-651 GTNLCSLRPYV
+651 GTNLCSLRPFV

-667 SVVWEMTP
+667 STVWELTP
-675 DAQVVQARFFKSV
+675 SAEVVNVRFFKSV

-696 YKEAQTRKDDMKQT
+696 YEEAQNRKDDLSLN
-710 DTITESIR
+710 DAITESIR
-718 LLNHLAIKLRE
+718 LLNDMAIKLRRG
-729 ARMRAGA
+729 RMEAGA

-743 VRIHLESAESSAP
+743 VRIHLDSAESSAP
-756 IDVEQKEVLETNSL
+756 IDVEQKEMRETNSL

-781 VARRIYEAYPTTA
+781 VARRIYEAYPTTG
-794 VLRRHVPPPADNF
+794 VLRRHAPPPADNF
-807 ETLQDILKKRRNMD
+807 ETLQDILKKRRGMD

-833 LDKCIDKRDPAF
+833 LDRCADTRDPAF

-865 GSVARNAFGHYG
+865 GSVPRNSFGHYG

-918 HYVDQVMDNVN
+918 HYVDQVLDNVN

-940 ASVEFFVGLAIG
+940 ASVEFFVGLAIS
-952 AKNAER
+952 AKNAEQ
-958 GADATLV
+958 GVDATKV
-965 GQGQDKHL
+965 GQERL

-980 VRTFRNGLAVFVSQ
+980 VRTFRNGLAVFVNK
-994 YGLEGLIMFKGE
+994 YGLEGVITFPGE
-1006 CQYDPDKY
+1006 CQFDPDEY
-1014 EVTIPAS
+1014 QVTIPAS
-1021 LSSLDHDVTLG
+1021 LSQLGRDVTLG
-1032 IFDRCKVE
+1032 IFDRCTVE

-1047 NTKRGRTKMA
+1047 NTKRGRTKMV

>member
-1 MWRNN
+1 M
-6 AAFKDESRGWAAAD
+6 
-20 SSFRQAKQFVGVWP
+20 V
-34 GIFLPLAKL
+34 
-43 VWIHTQ
+43 
-49 DVQVGAPRPPLMS
+49 
-62 MSIRVQKRP
+62 IRVQKRAS
-71 CTSDEVA
+71 TAGEVA
-78 ASSVKYH
+78 ASTFKFH
-85 RKTARGNIRTVLRET
+85 RKTARGKVRAVVRET
-100 YQRRDIPCGCIGCE
+100 YQRDDVPCGCIACE
-114 SCAAFMEPGAP
+114 ACASFVEHGTPP
-125 APVLDQHGTL
+125 PILDQHGTQ
-135 NTYTNKKHYV
+135 NTYTRKKHYV
-145 VIDTNVVL
+145 VVDTNVIL

-166 VIVMQTVANEVRNHS
+166 VIIMQTVANEVRNHS

-196 RHFWLFYNDFHQD
+196 RRFWLFYNDFHQD
-209 TNVVRESDE
+209 TNVVRFADES
-218 TPNDR
+218 PNDR
-223 NDRAIRHAAAFYSA
+223 NDRAIRQAAAYYTA
-237 HLRTYALPGCVD
+237 HLRTHALPGHAD
-249 TTVLVSEDVEN
+249 TTVIVSEDVEN
-260 VHKARKDG
+260 VHKARVEG
-268 LLACSVREYIT
+268 LEACSVREYIT
-279 GFSNAEQ
+279 GFQNAEQ
-286 LSDLLSAGT
+286 LSDLLSART
-295 LDDDSHTQPRGT
+295 VDENRAPRGS
-307 RMFDE
+307 RVFDE
-312 YWPASQLEA
+312 YWPTTQLEA
-321 GFKAGTLHKGFFNAN
+321 GYKAGTLHKGFFNAN
-336 AYNFLEGTVRS
+336 AYNFLEGAVRS
-347 DSLSKPILLQG
+347 EALSKPILLQG
-358 RDSMNRAVDGDVVYV
+358 REAMNRAVDGDVVYV
-373 ALLPKSEWK
+373 ALLPQSEWK
-382 GASDEVLEAESTQR
+382 GASDAVLEAESAQR

-403 DDEGDEDT
+403 DNEDEDVGLEAQ
-411 PQDTP
+411 PESSDGDT
-416 VTHGSGTERQPM
+416 QPT

-446 DASTVNE
+446 DASSVNE
-453 GALATLGPQ
+453 RALATLGPQ

-477 IRTRQAGALLGC
+477 IRTRQAQALLGC
-489 KILVAMDEWKSTSRY
+489 KILVTMDEWKSTSRY
-504 PEGHFIR
+504 PEGHFVR

-535 PFSKAILAC
+535 PFSKSILAC
-544 LPAEGDAWTVPPKDA
+544 LPSEGDHWTVPPKGEQDA
-559 ALEGETHAAK
+559 RSLA
-569 IWQNR
+569 IWRDR
-574 VDLRAETICSIDPPG
+574 VDMRAENICSIDPPG

-651 GTNLCSLRPYV
+651 GTNLCSLRPFV

-667 SVVWEMTP
+667 STVWELTP
-675 DAQVVQARFFKSV
+675 SAEVVNVRFFKSV

-696 YKEAQTRKDDMKQT
+696 YEEAQNRKDDLSLN
-710 DTITESIR
+710 DAITESIR
-718 LLNHLAIKLRE
+718 LLNDMAIKLRRG
-729 ARMRAGA
+729 RMEAGA

-743 VRIHLESAESSAP
+743 VRIHLDSAESSAP
-756 IDVEQKEVLETNSL
+756 IDVEQKEMRETNSL

-781 VARRIYEAYPTTA
+781 VARRIYEAYPTTG
-794 VLRRHVPPPADNF
+794 VLRRHAPPPADNF
-807 ETLQDILKKRRNMD
+807 ETLQDILKKRRGMD

-833 LDKCIDKRDPAF
+833 LDRCADTRDPAF

-865 GSVARNAFGHYG
+865 GSVPRNSFGHYG

-918 HYVDQVMDNVN
+918 HYVDQVLDNVN

-940 ASVEFFVGLAIG
+940 ASVEFFVGLAIS
-952 AKNAER
+952 AKNAEQ
-958 GADATLV
+958 GVDATKV
-965 GQGQDKHL
+965 GQERL

-980 VRTFRNGLAVFVSQ
+980 VRTFRNGLAVFVNK
-994 YGLEGLIMFKGE
+994 YGLEGVITFPGE
-1006 CQYDPDKY
+1006 CQFDPDEY
-1014 EVTIPAS
+1014 QVTIPAS
-1021 LSSLDHDVTLG
+1021 LSQLGRDVTLG
-1032 IFDRCKVE
+1032 IFDRCTVE

-1047 NTKRGRTKMA
+1047 NTKRGRTKMV

>member
-1 MWRNN
+1 M
-6 AAFKDESRGWAAAD
+6 
-20 SSFRQAKQFVGVWP
+20 V
-34 GIFLPLAKL
+34 
-43 VWIHTQ
+43 
-49 DVQVGAPRPPLMS
+49 
-62 MSIRVQKRP
+62 IRVQKRAS
-71 CTSDEVA
+71 TADEVA
-78 ASSVKYH
+78 ASTFKFH
-85 RKTARGNIRTVLRET
+85 RKTARGKVRAVVRET
-100 YQRRDIPCGCIGCE
+100 YQRDDVPCGCIACE
-114 SCAAFMEPGAP
+114 ACASFVEHGTPP
-125 APVLDQHGTL
+125 PILDQHGTQ
-135 NTYTNKKHYV
+135 NTYTRKKHYV
-145 VIDTNVVL
+145 VVDTNVIL

-166 VIVMQTVANEVRNHS
+166 VIIMQTVANEVRNHS

-196 RHFWLFYNDFHQD
+196 RRFWLFYNDFHQD
-209 TNVVRESDE
+209 TNVVRFADES
-218 TPNDR
+218 PNDR
-223 NDRAIRHAAAFYSA
+223 NDRAIRQAAAYYTA
-237 HLRTYALPGCVD
+237 HLRTHALPGHAD
-249 TTVLVSEDVEN
+249 TTVIVSEDVEN
-260 VHKARKDG
+260 VHKARVEG
-268 LLACSVREYIT
+268 LEACSVREYIT
-279 GFSNAEQ
+279 GFQNAEQ
-286 LSDLLSAGT
+286 LSDLLSART
-295 LDDDSHTQPRGT
+295 VDENRAPRGS
-307 RMFDE
+307 RVFDE
-312 YWPASQLEA
+312 YWPTTQLEA
-321 GFKAGTLHKGFFNAN
+321 GYKAGTLHKGFFNAN
-336 AYNFLEGTVRS
+336 AYNFLEGAVRS
-347 DSLSKPILLQG
+347 EALSKPILLQG
-358 RDSMNRAVDGDVVYV
+358 REAMNRAVDGDVVYV
-373 ALLPKSEWK
+373 ALLPQSEWK
-382 GASDEVLEAESTQR
+382 GASDAVLEAESAQR

-403 DDEGDEDT
+403 DNEDEDVGLEAQPET
-411 PQDTP
+411 SGGDT
-416 VTHGSGTERQPM
+416 QPT

-446 DASTVNE
+446 DASSVNE
-453 GALATLGPQ
+453 RALATLGPQ

-477 IRTRQAGALLGC
+477 IRTRQAQALLGC
-489 KILVAMDEWKSTSRY
+489 KILVTMDEWKSTSRY
-504 PEGHFIR
+504 PEGHFVR

-535 PFSKAILAC
+535 PFSKSILAC
-544 LPAEGDAWTVPPKDA
+544 LPSEGDHWTVPPKGEQDA
-559 ALEGETHAAK
+559 RSLT
-569 IWQNR
+569 IWRDR
-574 VDLRAETICSIDPPG
+574 VDMRAENICSIDPPG

-651 GTNLCSLRPYV
+651 GTNLCSLRPFV

-667 SVVWEMTP
+667 STVWELTP
-675 DAQVVQARFFKSV
+675 SAEVVNVRFFKSV

-696 YKEAQTRKDDMKQT
+696 YEEAQNRKDDPSLN
-710 DTITESIR
+710 DAITESIR
-718 LLNHLAIKLRE
+718 LLNDMAIKLRRG
-729 ARMRAGA
+729 RMEAGA

-743 VRIHLESAESSAP
+743 VRIHLDSAESSAP
-756 IDVEQKEVLETNSL
+756 IDVEQKEMRETNSL

-781 VARRIYEAYPTTA
+781 VARRIYEAYPTTG
-794 VLRRHVPPPADNF
+794 VLRRHAPPPADNF
-807 ETLQDILKKRRNMD
+807 ETLQDILKKRRGMD

-833 LDKCIDKRDPAF
+833 LDRCADTRDPAF

-865 GSVARNAFGHYG
+865 GSVPRNSFGHYG

-918 HYVDQVMDNVN
+918 HYVDQVLDNVN

-940 ASVEFFVGLAIG
+940 ASVEFFVGLAIS
-952 AKNAER
+952 AKNAEQ
-958 GADATLV
+958 GADATKV
-965 GQGQDKHL
+965 GQERL

-980 VRTFRNGLAVFVSQ
+980 VRTFRNGLAVFVNK
-994 YGLEGLIMFKGE
+994 YGLEGVITFPGE
-1006 CQYDPDKY
+1006 CQFDPDEY
-1014 EVTIPAS
+1014 QVTIPAS
-1021 LSSLDHDVTLG
+1021 LSQLGRDVTLG
-1032 IFDRCKVE
+1032 IFDRCTVE

-1047 NTKRGRTKMA
+1047 NTKRGRTKMV

>member
-1 MWRNN
+1 M
-6 AAFKDESRGWAAAD
+6 
-20 SSFRQAKQFVGVWP
+20 V
-34 GIFLPLAKL
+34 
-43 VWIHTQ
+43 
-49 DVQVGAPRPPLMS
+49 
-62 MSIRVQKRP
+62 IRVQKRAS
-71 CTSDEVA
+71 TAGEVA
-78 ASSVKYH
+78 ASTFKFH
-85 RKTARGNIRTVLRET
+85 RKTARGKVRAVVRET
-100 YQRRDIPCGCIGCE
+100 YQRDDVPCGCIACE
-114 SCAAFMEPGAP
+114 ACASFVEHGTPP
-125 APVLDQHGTL
+125 PILDQHGTQ
-135 NTYTNKKHYV
+135 NTYTRKKHYV
-145 VIDTNVVL
+145 VVDTNVIL

-166 VIVMQTVANEVRNHS
+166 VIIMQTVANEVRNHS

-196 RHFWLFYNDFHQD
+196 RRFWLFYNDFHQD
-209 TNVVRESDE
+209 TNVVRFADES
-218 TPNDR
+218 PNDR
-223 NDRAIRHAAAFYSA
+223 NDRAIRQAAAYYTA
-237 HLRTYALPGCVD
+237 HLRTHALPGHAD
-249 TTVLVSEDVEN
+249 TTVIVSEDVEN
-260 VHKARKDG
+260 VHKARVEG
-268 LLACSVREYIT
+268 LEACSVREYIT
-279 GFSNAEQ
+279 GFQNAEQ
-286 LSDLLSAGT
+286 LSDLLSART
-295 LDDDSHTQPRGT
+295 VDENRAPRGS
-307 RMFDE
+307 RVFDE
-312 YWPASQLEA
+312 YWSTTQLEA
-321 GFKAGTLHKGFFNAN
+321 GYKAGTLHKGFFNAN
-336 AYNFLEGTVRS
+336 AYNFLEGAVRS
-347 DSLSKPILLQG
+347 EALSKPILLQG
-358 RDSMNRAVDGDVVYV
+358 REAMNRAVDGDVVYV
-373 ALLPKSEWK
+373 ALLPQSEWK
-382 GASDEVLEAESTQR
+382 GASDAVLEAESAQR

-403 DDEGDEDT
+403 DNEDEDVGLEAQ
-411 PQDTP
+411 PESSGGDT
-416 VTHGSGTERQPM
+416 QPT

-446 DASTVNE
+446 DASSVNE
-453 GALATLGPQ
+453 RALATLGPQ

-477 IRTRQAGALLGC
+477 IRTRQAQALLGC
-489 KILVAMDEWKSTSRY
+489 KILVTMDEWKSMSRY
-504 PEGHFIR
+504 PEGHFVR

-535 PFSKAILAC
+535 PFSKSILAC
-544 LPAEGDAWTVPPKDA
+544 LPSEGDHWTVPPKGEQDA
-559 ALEGETHAAK
+559 RSLA
-569 IWQNR
+569 IWRDR
-574 VDLRAETICSIDPPG
+574 VDMRAENICSIDPPG

-651 GTNLCSLRPYV
+651 GTNLCSLRPFV

-667 SVVWEMTP
+667 STVWELTP
-675 DAQVVQARFFKSV
+675 SAEVVNVRFFKSV

-696 YKEAQTRKDDMKQT
+696 YEEAQNRKDDLSLN
-710 DTITESIR
+710 DAITESIR
-718 LLNHLAIKLRE
+718 LLNDMAIKLRRG
-729 ARMRAGA
+729 RMEAGA

-743 VRIHLESAESSAP
+743 VRIHLDSAESSAP
-756 IDVEQKEVLETNSL
+756 IDVEQKEMRETNSL

-781 VARRIYEAYPTTA
+781 VARRIYEAYPTTG
-794 VLRRHVPPPADNF
+794 VLRRHAPPPADNF
-807 ETLQDILKKRRNMD
+807 ETLQDILKKRRGMD

-833 LDKCIDKRDPAF
+833 LDRCADTRDPAF

-865 GSVARNAFGHYG
+865 GSVPRNSFGHYG

-918 HYVDQVMDNVN
+918 HYVDQVLDNVN

-940 ASVEFFVGLAIG
+940 ASVEFFVGLAIS
-952 AKNAER
+952 AKNAEQ
-958 GADATLV
+958 GVDATKV
-965 GQGQDKHL
+965 GQERL

-980 VRTFRNGLAVFVSQ
+980 VRTFRNGLAVFVNK
-994 YGLEGLIMFKGE
+994 YGLEGVITFPGE
-1006 CQYDPDKY
+1006 CQFDPDEY
-1014 EVTIPAS
+1014 QVTIPAS
-1021 LSSLDHDVTLG
+1021 LSQLGRDVTLG
-1032 IFDRCKVE
+1032 IFDRCTVE

-1047 NTKRGRTKMA
+1047 NTKRGRTKMV

>member
-1 MWRNN
+1 M
-6 AAFKDESRGWAAAD
+6 
-20 SSFRQAKQFVGVWP
+20 V
-34 GIFLPLAKL
+34 
-43 VWIHTQ
+43 
-49 DVQVGAPRPPLMS
+49 
-62 MSIRVQKRP
+62 IRVQKRAS
-71 CTSDEVA
+71 TAGEVA
-78 ASSVKYH
+78 ASTFKFH
-85 RKTARGNIRTVLRET
+85 RKTARGKVRAVVRET
-100 YQRRDIPCGCIGCE
+100 YQRDDVPCGCIACE
-114 SCAAFMEPGAP
+114 ACASFVEHGTPP
-125 APVLDQHGTL
+125 PILDQHGTQ
-135 NTYTNKKHYV
+135 NTYTRKKHYV
-145 VIDTNVVL
+145 VVDTNVIL

-166 VIVMQTVANEVRNHS
+166 VIIMQTVANEVRNHS

-196 RHFWLFYNDFHQD
+196 RRFWLFYNDFHQD
-209 TNVVRESDE
+209 TNVVRFADES
-218 TPNDR
+218 PNDR
-223 NDRAIRHAAAFYSA
+223 NDRAIRQAAAYYTA
-237 HLRTYALPGCVD
+237 HLRTHALPGHAD
-249 TTVLVSEDVEN
+249 TTVIVSEDVEN
-260 VHKARKDG
+260 VHKARVEG
-268 LLACSVREYIT
+268 LEACSVREYIT
-279 GFSNAEQ
+279 GFQNAEQ
-286 LSDLLSAGT
+286 LSDLLSART
-295 LDDDSHTQPRGT
+295 VDENRAPRGS
-307 RMFDE
+307 RVFDE
-312 YWPASQLEA
+312 YWPTTQLEA
-321 GFKAGTLHKGFFNAN
+321 GYKAGTLHKGFFNAN
-336 AYNFLEGTVRS
+336 AYNFLEGAVRS
-347 DSLSKPILLQG
+347 EALSKPILLQG
-358 RDSMNRAVDGDVVYV
+358 REAMNRAVDGDVVYV
-373 ALLPKSEWK
+373 ALLPQSEWK
-382 GASDEVLEAESTQR
+382 GASDAVLEAESAQR

-403 DDEGDEDT
+403 DNEDEDVGLEAQ
-411 PQDTP
+411 PESSGGDT
-416 VTHGSGTERQPM
+416 QPT

-446 DASTVNE
+446 DASSVNE
-453 GALATLGPQ
+453 RALGTLGPQ

-477 IRTRQAGALLGC
+477 IRTRQAQALLGC
-489 KILVAMDEWKSTSRY
+489 KILVTMDEWKSTSRY
-504 PEGHFIR
+504 PEGHFVR

-535 PFSKAILAC
+535 PFSKSILAC
-544 LPAEGDAWTVPPKDA
+544 LPSEGDHWTVPPKGEQDA
-559 ALEGETHAAK
+559 RSLA
-569 IWQNR
+569 IWRDR
-574 VDLRAETICSIDPPG
+574 VDMRAENICSIDPPG

-651 GTNLCSLRPYV
+651 GTNLCSLRPFV

-667 SVVWEMTP
+667 STVWELTP
-675 DAQVVQARFFKSV
+675 SAEVVNVRFFKSV

-696 YKEAQTRKDDMKQT
+696 YEEAQNRKDDLSLN
-710 DTITESIR
+710 DAITESIR
-718 LLNHLAIKLRE
+718 LLNDMAIKLRRG
-729 ARMRAGA
+729 RMEAGA

-743 VRIHLESAESSAP
+743 VRIHLDSAESSAP
-756 IDVEQKEVLETNSL
+756 IDVEQKEMRETNSL

-781 VARRIYEAYPTTA
+781 VARRIYEAYPTTG
-794 VLRRHVPPPADNF
+794 VLRRHAPPPADNF
-807 ETLQDILKKRRNMD
+807 ETLQDILKKRRGMD

-833 LDKCIDKRDPAF
+833 LDRCADTRDPAF

-865 GSVARNAFGHYG
+865 GSVPRNSFGHYG

-918 HYVDQVMDNVN
+918 HYVDQVLDNVN

-940 ASVEFFVGLAIG
+940 ASVEFFVGLAIS
-952 AKNAER
+952 AKNAKQ
-958 GADATLV
+958 GVDATKV
-965 GQGQDKHL
+965 GQERL

-980 VRTFRNGLAVFVSQ
+980 VRTFRNGLAVFVNK
-994 YGLEGLIMFKGE
+994 YGLEGVITFPGE
-1006 CQYDPDKY
+1006 CQFDPDEY
-1014 EVTIPAS
+1014 QVTIPAS
-1021 LSSLDHDVTLG
+1021 LSQLGRDVTLG
-1032 IFDRCKVE
+1032 IFDRCTVE

-1047 NTKRGRTKMA
+1047 NTKRGRTKMV

>member
-1 MWRNN
+1 M
-6 AAFKDESRGWAAAD
+6 
-20 SSFRQAKQFVGVWP
+20 V
-34 GIFLPLAKL
+34 
-43 VWIHTQ
+43 
-49 DVQVGAPRPPLMS
+49 
-62 MSIRVQKRP
+62 IRVQKRAS
-71 CTSDEVA
+71 TAGEVA
-78 ASSVKYH
+78 ASTFKFH
-85 RKTARGNIRTVLRET
+85 RKTARGKVRAVVRET
-100 YQRRDIPCGCIGCE
+100 YQRDDVPCGCIACE
-114 SCAAFMEPGAP
+114 ACASFVEHGTPP
-125 APVLDQHGTL
+125 LILDQHGTQ
-135 NTYTNKKHYV
+135 NTYTRKKHYV
-145 VIDTNVVL
+145 VVDTNVIL

-166 VIVMQTVANEVRNHS
+166 VIIMQTVANEVRNHS

-196 RHFWLFYNDFHQD
+196 RRFWLFYNDFHQD
-209 TNVVRESDE
+209 TNVVRFADES
-218 TPNDR
+218 PNDR
-223 NDRAIRHAAAFYSA
+223 NDRAIRQAAAYYTA
-237 HLRTYALPGCVD
+237 HLRTHALPGHAD
-249 TTVLVSEDVEN
+249 TTVIVSEDVEN
-260 VHKARKDG
+260 VHKARVEG
-268 LLACSVREYIT
+268 LEACSVREYIT
-279 GFSNAEQ
+279 GFQNAEQ
-286 LSDLLSAGT
+286 LSDLLSART
-295 LDDDSHTQPRGT
+295 VDENRAPRGS
-307 RMFDE
+307 RVFDE
-312 YWPASQLEA
+312 YWPTTQLEA
-321 GFKAGTLHKGFFNAN
+321 GYKAGTLHKGFFNAN
-336 AYNFLEGTVRS
+336 AYNFLEGAVRS
-347 DSLSKPILLQG
+347 EALSKPILLQG
-358 RDSMNRAVDGDVVYV
+358 REAMNRAVDGDVVYV
-373 ALLPKSEWK
+373 ALLPQSEWK
-382 GASDEVLEAESTQR
+382 GASDAVLEAESAQR

-403 DDEGDEDT
+403 DNEDEDVGLEAQ
-411 PQDTP
+411 PESSGGDT
-416 VTHGSGTERQPM
+416 QPT

-446 DASTVNE
+446 DASSVNE
-453 GALATLGPQ
+453 RALATLGPQ

-477 IRTRQAGALLGC
+477 IRTRQAQALLGC
-489 KILVAMDEWKSTSRY
+489 KILVTMDEWKSTSRY
-504 PEGHFIR
+504 PEGHFVR

-535 PFSKAILAC
+535 PFSKSILAC
-544 LPAEGDAWTVPPKDA
+544 LPSEGDHWTVPPKGEQDA
-559 ALEGETHAAK
+559 RSLA
-569 IWQNR
+569 IWRDR
-574 VDLRAETICSIDPPG
+574 VDMRAENICSIDPPG

-651 GTNLCSLRPYV
+651 GTNLCSLRPFV

-667 SVVWEMTP
+667 STVWELTP
-675 DAQVVQARFFKSV
+675 SAEVVNVRFFKSV

-696 YKEAQTRKDDMKQT
+696 YEEAQNRKDDLSLN
-710 DTITESIR
+710 DAITESIR
-718 LLNHLAIKLRE
+718 LLNDMAIKLRRG
-729 ARMRAGA
+729 RMEAGA

-743 VRIHLESAESSAP
+743 VRIHLDSAESSAP
-756 IDVEQKEVLETNSL
+756 IDVEQKEMRETNSL

-781 VARRIYEAYPTTA
+781 VARRIYEAYPTTG
-794 VLRRHVPPPADNF
+794 VLRRHAPPPADNF
-807 ETLQDILKKRRNMD
+807 ETLQDILKKRRGMD

-833 LDKCIDKRDPAF
+833 LDRCADTRDPAF

-865 GSVARNAFGHYG
+865 GSVPRNSFGHYG

-918 HYVDQVMDNVN
+918 HYVDQVLDNVN

-940 ASVEFFVGLAIG
+940 ASVEFFVGLAIS
-952 AKNAER
+952 AKNAEQ
-958 GADATLV
+958 GVDATKV
-965 GQGQDKHL
+965 GQERL

-980 VRTFRNGLAVFVSQ
+980 VRTFRNGLAVFVNK
-994 YGLEGLIMFKGE
+994 YGLEGVITFPGE
-1006 CQYDPDKY
+1006 CQFDPDEY
-1014 EVTIPAS
+1014 QVTIPAS
-1021 LSSLDHDVTLG
+1021 LSQLGRDVTLG
-1032 IFDRCKVE
+1032 IFDRCTVE

-1047 NTKRGRTKMA
+1047 NTKRGRTKMV

>member
-1 MWRNN
+1 M
-6 AAFKDESRGWAAAD
+6 
-20 SSFRQAKQFVGVWP
+20 V
-34 GIFLPLAKL
+34 
-43 VWIHTQ
+43 
-49 DVQVGAPRPPLMS
+49 
-62 MSIRVQKRP
+62 IRVQKRAS
-71 CTSDEVA
+71 TAGEVT
-78 ASSVKYH
+78 ASTFKFH
-85 RKTARGNIRTVLRET
+85 RKTARGKVRAVVRET
-100 YQRRDIPCGCIGCE
+100 YQRDDVPCGCIACE
-114 SCAAFMEPGAP
+114 ACASFVEHGTPP
-125 APVLDQHGTL
+125 PILDQHGTQ
-135 NTYTNKKHYV
+135 NTYTRKKHYV
-145 VIDTNVVL
+145 VVDTNVIL

-166 VIVMQTVANEVRNHS
+166 VIIMQTVANEVRNHS

-196 RHFWLFYNDFHQD
+196 RRFWLFYNDFHQD
-209 TNVVRESDE
+209 TNVVRFADES
-218 TPNDR
+218 PNDR
-223 NDRAIRHAAAFYSA
+223 NDRAIRQAAAYYTA
-237 HLRTYALPGCVD
+237 HLRTHALPGHAD
-249 TTVLVSEDVEN
+249 TTVIVSEDVEN
-260 VHKARKDG
+260 VHKARVEG
-268 LLACSVREYIT
+268 LEACSVREYIT
-279 GFSNAEQ
+279 GFQNAEQ
-286 LSDLLSAGT
+286 LSDLLSART
-295 LDDDSHTQPRGT
+295 VDENRAPRGS
-307 RMFDE
+307 RVFDE
-312 YWPASQLEA
+312 YWPTTQLEA
-321 GFKAGTLHKGFFNAN
+321 GYKAGTLHKGFFNAN
-336 AYNFLEGTVRS
+336 AYNFLEGAVRS
-347 DSLSKPILLQG
+347 EALSKPILLQG
-358 RDSMNRAVDGDVVYV
+358 REAMNRAVDGDVVYV
-373 ALLPKSEWK
+373 ALLPQSEWK
-382 GASDEVLEAESTQR
+382 GASDAVLEAESAQR

-403 DDEGDEDT
+403 DNEDEDVGLEAQ
-411 PQDTP
+411 PESSGGDT
-416 VTHGSGTERQPM
+416 QPT

-446 DASTVNE
+446 DASSVNE
-453 GALATLGPQ
+453 RALATLGPQ

-477 IRTRQAGALLGC
+477 IRTRQAQALLGC
-489 KILVAMDEWKSTSRY
+489 KILVTMDEWKSTSRY
-504 PEGHFIR
+504 PEGHFVR

-535 PFSKAILAC
+535 PFSKSILAC
-544 LPAEGDAWTVPPKDA
+544 LPSEGDHWTVPPKGEQDA
-559 ALEGETHAAK
+559 RSLA
-569 IWQNR
+569 IWRDR
-574 VDLRAETICSIDPPG
+574 VDMRAENICSIDPPG

-651 GTNLCSLRPYV
+651 GTNLCSLRPFV

-667 SVVWEMTP
+667 STVWELTP
-675 DAQVVQARFFKSV
+675 SAEVVNVRFFKSV

-696 YKEAQTRKDDMKQT
+696 YEEAQNRKDDLSLN
-710 DTITESIR
+710 DAITESIR
-718 LLNHLAIKLRE
+718 LLNDMAIKLRRG
-729 ARMRAGA
+729 RMEAGA

-743 VRIHLESAESSAP
+743 VRIHLDSAESSAP
-756 IDVEQKEVLETNSL
+756 IDVEQKEMRETNSL

-781 VARRIYEAYPTTA
+781 VARRIYEAYPTTG
-794 VLRRHVPPPADNF
+794 VLRRHAPPPADNF
-807 ETLQDILKKRRNMD
+807 ETLQDILKKRRGMD

-833 LDKCIDKRDPAF
+833 LDRCADTRDPAF

-865 GSVARNAFGHYG
+865 GSVPRNSFGHYG

-918 HYVDQVMDNVN
+918 HYVDQVLDNVN

-940 ASVEFFVGLAIG
+940 ASVEFFVGLAIS
-952 AKNAER
+952 AKNAEQ
-958 GADATLV
+958 GVDATKV
-965 GQGQDKHL
+965 GQERL

-980 VRTFRNGLAVFVSQ
+980 VRTFRNGLAVFVNK
-994 YGLEGLIMFKGE
+994 YGLEGVITFPGE
-1006 CQYDPDKY
+1006 CQFDPDEY
-1014 EVTIPAS
+1014 QVTIPAS
-1021 LSSLDHDVTLG
+1021 LSQLGRDVTLG
-1032 IFDRCKVE
+1032 IFDRCTVE

-1047 NTKRGRTKMA
+1047 NTKRGRTKMV

>member
-1 MWRNN
+1 M
-6 AAFKDESRGWAAAD
+6 
-20 SSFRQAKQFVGVWP
+20 V
-34 GIFLPLAKL
+34 
-43 VWIHTQ
+43 
-49 DVQVGAPRPPLMS
+49 
-62 MSIRVQKRP
+62 IRVQKRAS
-71 CTSDEVA
+71 TAGEVA
-78 ASSVKYH
+78 ASTFKFH
-85 RKTARGNIRTVLRET
+85 RKTARGKVRAVVRET
-100 YQRRDIPCGCIGCE
+100 YQRDDVPCGCIACE
-114 SCAAFMEPGAP
+114 ACASFVEHGTPP
-125 APVLDQHGTL
+125 PILDQHGTQ
-135 NTYTNKKHYV
+135 NTYTRKKHYV
-145 VIDTNVVL
+145 VVDTNVIL

-166 VIVMQTVANEVRNHS
+166 VIIMQTVANEVRNHS

-196 RHFWLFYNDFHQD
+196 RRFWLFYNDFHQD
-209 TNVVRESDE
+209 TNVVRFADES
-218 TPNDR
+218 PNDR
-223 NDRAIRHAAAFYSA
+223 NDRAIRQAAAYYTA
-237 HLRTYALPGCVD
+237 HLRTHALPGHAD
-249 TTVLVSEDVEN
+249 TTVIVSEDVEN
-260 VHKARKDG
+260 VHKARVEG
-268 LLACSVREYIT
+268 LEACSVREYIT
-279 GFSNAEQ
+279 GFQNAEQ
-286 LSDLLSAGT
+286 LSDLLSART
-295 LDDDSHTQPRGT
+295 VDENRAPRGS
-307 RMFDE
+307 RVFDE
-312 YWPASQLEA
+312 YWPTTQLEA
-321 GFKAGTLHKGFFNAN
+321 GYKAGTLHKGFFNAN
-336 AYNFLEGTVRS
+336 AYNFLEGAVRS
-347 DSLSKPILLQG
+347 EALSKPILLQG
-358 RDSMNRAVDGDVVYV
+358 REAMNRAVDGDVVYV
-373 ALLPKSEWK
+373 ALLPQSEWK
-382 GASDEVLEAESTQR
+382 GASDAVLEAESAQR

-403 DDEGDEDT
+403 DNEDEDVGLEAQ
-411 PQDTP
+411 PESSGGDT
-416 VTHGSGTERQPM
+416 QPT

-446 DASTVNE
+446 DASSVNE
-453 GALATLGPQ
+453 RALATLGPQ

-477 IRTRQAGALLGC
+477 IRTRQAQALLGC
-489 KILVAMDEWKSTSRY
+489 KILVTMDEWKSTSRY
-504 PEGHFIR
+504 PEGHFVR

-535 PFSKAILAC
+535 PFSKSILAC
-544 LPAEGDAWTVPPKDA
+544 LPSEGDHWTVPPKGEQDA
-559 ALEGETHAAK
+559 RSLA
-569 IWQNR
+569 IWRDR
-574 VDLRAETICSIDPPG
+574 VDMRAENICSIDPPG

-651 GTNLCSLRPYV
+651 GTNLCSLRPFV

-667 SVVWEMTP
+667 STVWELTP
-675 DAQVVQARFFKSV
+675 SAEVVNVRFFKSV

-696 YKEAQTRKDDMKQT
+696 YEEAQNRKDDLSLN
-710 DTITESIR
+710 DAITESIR
-718 LLNHLAIKLRE
+718 LLNDMAIKLRRG
-729 ARMRAGA
+729 RMEAGA

-743 VRIHLESAESSAP
+743 VRIHLDSAESSAP
-756 IDVEQKEVLETNSL
+756 IDVEQKEMRETNSL

-781 VARRIYEAYPTTA
+781 VARRIYEAYPTTG
-794 VLRRHVPPPADNF
+794 VLRRHAPPPADNF
-807 ETLQDILKKRRNMD
+807 ETLQDILRKRRGMD

-833 LDKCIDKRDPAF
+833 LDRCADTRDPAF

-865 GSVARNAFGHYG
+865 GSVPRNSFGHYG

-918 HYVDQVMDNVN
+918 HYVDQVLDNVN

-940 ASVEFFVGLAIG
+940 ASVEFFVGLAIS
-952 AKNAER
+952 AKNAEQ
-958 GADATLV
+958 GVDATKV
-965 GQGQDKHL
+965 GQERL

-980 VRTFRNGLAVFVSQ
+980 VRTFRNGLAVFVNK
-994 YGLEGLIMFKGE
+994 YGLEGVITFPGE
-1006 CQYDPDKY
+1006 CQFDPDEY
-1014 EVTIPAS
+1014 QVTIPAS
-1021 LSSLDHDVTLG
+1021 LSQLGRDVTLG
-1032 IFDRCKVE
+1032 IFDRCTVE

-1047 NTKRGRTKMA
+1047 NTKRGRTKMV